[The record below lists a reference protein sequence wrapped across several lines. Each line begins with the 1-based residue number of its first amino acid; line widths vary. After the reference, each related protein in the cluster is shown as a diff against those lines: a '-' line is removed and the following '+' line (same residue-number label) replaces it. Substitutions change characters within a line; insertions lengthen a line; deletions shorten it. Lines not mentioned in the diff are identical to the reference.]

1 MRRRIFVFL
10 IALVLVALAATAFV
24 ACDPKGQTGTG
35 GLLGEEQETFTEVV
49 TPDHLAVFNPTTQAA
64 QAFPADFSVSDIT
77 YQVVY
82 NVETKSDLTGK
93 TVSAAKRYGERL
105 TATADMLSAE
115 SLENLNHPG
124 THTVTLTL
132 VVDGVSVS
140 GQTKVY
146 LKDSAI
152 PTHQVTVNY
161 KAAGGEDKAVIKDIK
176 EDSVLPYGASFLR
189 KFGISSSY
197 VDADGVTQYLAYFD
211 IAGQDANFAP
221 DDLTALTVT
230 SPVTLTAFYSPEKKP
245 SYTVTYVTAAPKD
258 IMWSDGNAPADET
271 SASVVQ
277 GGTVSE
283 IRNNPEFRSDNYTL
297 VGWVKEDGTAFNFAS
312 DRVYS
317 DTVITAKWQ
326 KRTFK
331 ASVSLSGGSF
341 DAGYAASDLQSL
353 SAVKTESVFDASGK
367 LTGVTFTGIEYGRA
381 LSEFYANILLDKEGT
396 DVLTVPLTVL
406 FDASLSP
413 LVRSGYELDGIYN
426 GENAYDVNAKVT
438 RALSLIAHWT
448 PDTSSIDEDYF
459 ENTFEFEKLI
469 DGTYAITRVKD
480 ARAALVYVP
489 AEYKGLPVT
498 RIEANAAK
506 DNSSVTTLDLTA
518 ATNLTYIGANAFG
531 GCVSL
536 SEIRSEDAATSKLSR
551 IEAGAFDGINYDLMN
566 NGHLIVGNVLVQ
578 AATDGSATLDLSKAG
593 FKYIAGGAF
602 NDTRLAKVILPDD
615 LRGIA
620 DGAFAAANPTGEIAI
635 VAHTSSMEYLG
646 SDIGLASFSDGIEDN
661 MLAIG
666 NALYRYTGD
675 AESVELVNDG
685 QSVTVIAGGAF
696 ADSPSVTELVK
707 TTEGKDI
714 VYIGEDAFHDNFVA
728 AHTDEN
734 GLFVYDGI
742 LVKYYGSAKQ
752 VTLTDEVRVINT
764 GAFKNAGLSNLIIP
778 SGSALEHIK
787 TGAFRNAGGL
797 NITVRAKESAADI
810 GFSAEVSAF
819 TNWNG
824 AIYVEYR
831 PDRNTSGTPGMSTQ
845 ALYDSLVND
854 SAMWQWLEEEDK
866 LFAVEVVSVSLSTA
880 KVPTVFVTGV
890 DDEGVKV
897 DFYTSAL
904 NWGSNGPDTVFKKE
918 STYSIY
924 DAVTARRNDGLTDI
938 EDFVIE
944 QSALNAQFDALLSK
958 SSTEIAP
965 DSAKTGVIAFT
976 AKDSTIPADL
986 IPDSAPAGTLAVSVY
1001 PGIASIGIL
1010 NEEGKPT
1017 ESVLLFTSYSD
1028 NIVDNFVLK
1037 DFTAVVTYTNGAE
1050 TRHVFSKSGTSITMA
1065 GYDKEADGG
1074 TLVFSYTYA
1083 YPSSG
1088 LTSTGTAELKYTM
1101 QEPIPTSLTLAD
1113 DVAVDDKGFH
1123 VALGAQVGGLN
1134 SQLRFTV
1141 VYDDGLT
1148 FDTVVPGELLSIT
1161 ELSTDRYGEG
1171 VATVTYEGDF
1181 AVEDARTIELRYFV
1195 DASPQSYF
1203 DFVFVDKNGAIVKN
1217 GDGPY
1222 YATDTEAFV
1231 LPAGYENYTVAVY
1244 WLGAETSAKRL
1255 AIPETIVAGGQTFA
1269 VTHIVNGAFGAA
1281 AGGNNITYIYIPSSV
1296 VSIGEKSFAG
1306 ATSLRELDLRDA
1318 SGLKVIGKEA
1328 FKNTT
1333 SLSSVDLSKTKV
1345 TVIGE
1350 SAFQGSGLTEITL
1363 GDVKKIEGRA
1373 FNGAAALVTI
1383 DLSGVTDIGAHAF
1396 QDCAA
1401 LLKIDLTDLRT
1412 LGDNAFEG
1420 CTALSEI
1427 ITPASSADFYG
1438 GEGGVL
1444 VAYDKVVAVSD
1455 ILDEIAIPEGATAIA
1470 SYAFMG
1476 KEKVAKLTIPASV
1489 TTIESGA
1496 FAELT
1501 SLTAVTVDEAN
1512 TVYSSTSG
1520 VLYNKAG
1527 TELLLVPVKYEGALN
1542 ILDGVTKLTVAMFDG
1557 RADITELT
1565 VPASVTSVQK
1575 GVFGSLAAL
1584 KTLTVPTVGATG
1596 AFCTWFGVDAD
1607 AVPGTLT
1614 SVTVTGAVEEIDF
1627 VQFRADIE
1635 VTLNRLTYK
1644 DGVLVSVPEGI
1655 AEVVVISGATG
1666 MAADAFAK
1674 PEIIIGI
1681 IVPASV
1687 TAVSEGVLSSLTALE
1702 SLTVPTVGATGE
1714 FCTWFGADAAA
1725 VPGTLTSVTV
1735 TGTVTKINFA
1745 QFGTE
1750 LEVTLNRLTY
1760 KDGVLVSVPEGV
1772 GAVVVIPGATGI
1784 AAYAFKAPA
1793 GVKSV
1798 DIPVS
1803 VTDIADGAFAGMTAL
1818 TAITVSV
1825 NNTVYSSVGGVLY
1838 NKAGTELIFVPAM
1851 ATAVNIPA
1859 TVNTIGE
1866 GAFSAT
1872 AALTTITVD
1881 AANTVYSSVDGVLYD
1896 KAGTT
1901 LIFVP
1906 ARATSVDISA
1916 TVTTIA
1922 DGAFSNAVALAAVN
1936 VDEEN
1941 TVYSSVD
1948 GVLYNKDG
1956 TTLLLVPVKY
1966 EDALIIAKGVT
1977 AIAAGALG
1985 SDAVTVYSMSTV
1997 WGIVTAEDGTVT
2009 VAYYSEN
2016 DPYADGDPGEGE
2028 YYWRWVG
2035 DEPVIWEK

>member
-49 TPDHLAVFNPTTQAA
+49 TPVRLVVLNPTNQMA

-82 NVETKSDLTGK
+82 KVETKSDLTGK
-93 TVSAAKRYGERL
+93 TVSEAERHGELL
-105 TATADMLSAE
+105 TATADMLSAAD
-115 SLENLNHPG
+115 LENLNHPG
-124 THTVTLTL
+124 KHTVTLTL

-140 GQTKVY
+140 GKTEVV
-146 LKDSAI
+146 LKGSAI
-152 PTHQVTVNY
+152 PTHPVTVNY
-161 KAAGGEDKAVIKDIK
+161 KVAGGEDKTVIKDIK

-197 VDADGVTQYLAYFD
+197 VDADGDTQYLAYFD

-230 SPVTLTAFYSPEKKP
+230 SPVTLTADYSPDKKP
-245 SYTVTYVTAAPKD
+245 SYTVTYVIAAPED
-258 IMWSDGNAPADET
+258 IIWSDGNLGADEEY
-271 SASVVQ
+271 SAFVVQ

-283 IRNNPEFRSDNYTL
+283 IRNNSVFRSDNYTL

-341 DAGYAASDLQSL
+341 DAGYAASDLQGL

-381 LSEFYANILLDKEGT
+381 LSEFYASILLDKDGT
-396 DVLTVPLTVL
+396 AVLTVPLTVL

-426 GENAYDVNAKVT
+426 GENAYTVGAAVT

-518 ATNLTYIGANAFG
+518 ASNLTYIGANAFG

-536 SEIRSEDAATSKLSR
+536 SEIRSEGATKLSR
-551 IEAGAFDGINYDLMN
+551 IEAGAFDGINYDLMK
-566 NGHLIVGNVLVQ
+566 NGHLIVGKVLVL
-578 AATDGSATLDLSKAG
+578 AKTSGGEADLKDEQ
-593 FKYIAGGAF
+593 FEYIAGGAF
-602 NDTRLAKVILPDD
+602 SDTNLTKLVLPDG
-615 LRGIA
+615 LKGIA

-635 VAHTSSMEYLG
+635 VAHTTSMEYLG
-646 SDIGLASFSDGIEDN
+646 SDIGLASFSDGSEDN

-685 QSVTVIAGGAF
+685 QPVTVIAGGAF
-696 ADSPSVTELVK
+696 ADSPSVTKLVK
-707 TTEGKDI
+707 DNDAPDI
-714 VYIGEDAFHDNFVA
+714 VYIGEDAFHENFVA

-810 GFSAEVSAF
+810 GFAAEVSAF

-824 AIYVEYR
+824 AVYVEYR

-845 ALYDSLVND
+845 ALYNSLVND
-854 SAMWQWLEEEDK
+854 SAMWQWLEEENK
-866 LFAVEVVSVSLSTA
+866 MFAVEVVSVSLSAA
-880 KVPTVFVTGV
+880 KVPTVFVTGS
-890 DDEGVKV
+890 DGKV
-897 DFYTSAL
+897 DFYNSAL
-904 NWGSNGPDTVFKKE
+904 GWGSNTPDTVFDRE
-918 STYSIY
+918 NTYSIY
-924 DAVTARRNDGLTDI
+924 DAVSARRNDGLTDT

-944 QSALNAQFDALLSK
+944 KSVLDDKFNTLLDEPA
-958 SSTEIAP
+958 TEIAP

-986 IPDSAPAGTLAVSVY
+986 IPASAPKGTLAVSVY
-1001 PGIASIGIL
+1001 PGIASIDIQ
-1010 NEEGKPT
+1010 NADEESTKNVT
-1017 ESVLLFTSYSD
+1017 LYTSYSD

-1037 DFTAVVTYTNGAE
+1037 DFTAVVTYTNGAV
-1050 TRHVFSKSGTSITMA
+1050 TKHVFSKSGTSITME
-1065 GYDKEADGG
+1065 GYDQQPGSG

-1088 LTSTGTAELKYTM
+1088 LTSTGTADLAYTM
-1101 QEPIPTSLTLAD
+1101 QEPKPTELKLAD
-1113 DVAVDDKGFH
+1113 DVAIDDEERFH

-1141 VYDDGLT
+1141 GYNDGLT
-1148 FDTVVPGELLSIT
+1148 SETVVPGELLSIT

-1171 VATVTYEGDF
+1171 VAKVTYKGDF
-1181 AVEDARTIELRYFV
+1181 AEDAERTIALRYFV

-1222 YATDTEAFV
+1222 YATDTDAFV
-1231 LPAGYENYTVAVY
+1231 LPEGYENYTVAVY
-1244 WLGAETSAKRL
+1244 WLREDTSAKRL

-1269 VTHIVNGAFGAA
+1269 VTHIVNGAFSAA
-1281 AGGNNITYIYIPSSV
+1281 AGGNNIIYIYIPSSV
-1296 VSIGEKSFAG
+1296 VSIGERSFVDAS
-1306 ATSLRELDLRDA
+1306 SLRELDLRDA
-1318 SGLKVIGKEA
+1318 RGLKFIGKEA
-1328 FKNTT
+1328 FKGTT
-1333 SLSSVDLSKTKV
+1333 SLSSVDLSNTAV

-1350 SAFQGSGLTEITL
+1350 SAFQGSGLTGITL
-1363 GDVKKIEGRA
+1363 GGVEKIEGSA
-1373 FNGAAALVTI
+1373 FNGAKKLVNI
-1383 DLSGVTDIGAHAF
+1383 DLSRVIDIGAYAF
-1396 QDCAA
+1396 EDCAA
-1401 LLKIDLTDLRT
+1401 LLKINLKKLRR

-1427 ITPASSADFYG
+1427 TPPVAGDFG
-1438 GEGGVL
+1438 GNGGVL
-1444 VAYDKVVAVSD
+1444 VAYGEVVAVSD
-1455 ILDEIAIPEGATAIA
+1455 TATDIVIPAGVTEIAD
-1470 SYAFMG
+1470 YAFEG
-1476 KEKVAKLTIPASV
+1476 KDQVVTLSVAADFMLDLVALAERFPLLKSITV
-1489 TTIESGA
+1489 ESGNPNYLSDA
-1496 FAELT
+1496 GA
-1501 SLTAVTVDEAN
+1501 
-1512 TVYSSTSG
+1512 
-1520 VLYNKAG
+1520 LYNAAG
-1527 TELLLVPVKYEGALN
+1527 TELLFIPVKYPGALVVRE
-1542 ILDGVTKLTVAMFDG
+1542 GVTALDSALFEGRTGINALT
-1557 RADITELT
+1557 
-1565 VPASVTSVQK
+1565 
-1575 GVFGSLAAL
+1575 
-1584 KTLTVPTVGATG
+1584 
-1596 AFCTWFGVDAD
+1596 
-1607 AVPGTLT
+1607 
-1614 SVTVTGAVEEIDF
+1614 
-1627 VQFRADIE
+1627 
-1635 VTLNRLTYK
+1635 
-1644 DGVLVSVPEGI
+1644 
-1655 AEVVVISGATG
+1655 
-1666 MAADAFAK
+1666 
-1674 PEIIIGI
+1674 
-1681 IVPASV
+1681 VPASV
-1687 TAVSEGVLSSLTALE
+1687 TAVSEGVLSPLTALV

-1735 TGTVTKINFA
+1735 TGAVEAVDFA
-1745 QFGTE
+1745 QFGADI
-1750 LEVTLNRLTY
+1750 EVTLNGLTY
-1760 KDGVLVSVPEGV
+1760 ENGVLVSVPEGT
-1772 GAVVVIPGATGI
+1772 GAVVVISGATGI
-1784 AAYAFKAPA
+1784 AADAFKAPA

-1798 DIPVS
+1798 DIPAS
-1803 VTDIADGAFAGMTAL
+1803 VTNIADGAFAGMTAL

-1825 NNTVYSSVGGVLY
+1825 NNTVYSS
-1838 NKAGTELIFVPAM
+1838 T
-1851 ATAVNIPA
+1851 
-1859 TVNTIGE
+1859 
-1866 GAFSAT
+1866 
-1872 AALTTITVD
+1872 
-1881 AANTVYSSVDGVLYD
+1881 DGVLYD
-1896 KAGTT
+1896 KAG
-1901 LIFVP
+1901 
-1906 ARATSVDISA
+1906 
-1916 TVTTIA
+1916 
-1922 DGAFSNAVALAAVN
+1922 N
-1936 VDEEN
+1936 
-1941 TVYSSVD
+1941 
-1948 GVLYNKDG
+1948 
-1956 TTLLLVPVKY
+1956 TLLLVPATKLSAPV
-1966 EDALIIAKGVT
+1966 IIADSVT
-1977 AIAAGALG
+1977 HIAAGALG
-1985 SDAVTVYSMSTV
+1985 SDAVTVYSKRSIAQ
-1997 WGIVTAEDGTVT
+1997 GIVTVEDGTV
-2009 VAYYSEN
+2009 VAYYSES
-2016 DPYADGDPGEGE
+2016 DPYADGAPPAGE
-2028 YYWRWVG
+2028 YVYWRYIDGV
-2035 DEPVIWEK
+2035 PVIWEKQT

>member
-49 TPDHLAVFNPTTQAA
+49 TPVRLRVLNPTNQMA

-82 NVETKSDLTGK
+82 KVETKSDLTGK
-93 TVSAAKRYGERL
+93 TVSEAERYGERL

-124 THTVTLTL
+124 KHTVTLTL

-140 GQTKVY
+140 GMTEVY
-146 LKDSAI
+146 LKESAI
-152 PTHQVTVNY
+152 PTHSVTVNY

-230 SPVTLTAFYSPEKKP
+230 SPVTLTAAYSPKKKP
-245 SYTVTYVTAAPKD
+245 SYTVTYVIAAPAD
-258 IMWSDGNAPADET
+258 IIWSDGGPAYEED

-283 IRNNPEFRSDNYTL
+283 IRNNPEFRSANYTL

-312 DRVYS
+312 DRIYS

-341 DAGYAASDLQSL
+341 DADYAASDLQGL
-353 SAVKTESVFDASGK
+353 SEVKTESVFDPSGK
-367 LTGVTFTGIEYGRA
+367 LTGVTFIGIEYGRA
-381 LSEFYANILLDKEGT
+381 LSDFYASILLDKEGT

-406 FDASLSP
+406 FDAARSP

-426 GENAYDVNAKVT
+426 GENAYTVGAEVT

-518 ATNLTYIGANAFG
+518 ASNLTYIGANAFG

-536 SEIRSEDAATSKLSR
+536 SDIRSDAATSKLSR
-551 IEAGAFDGINYDLMN
+551 IEAGAFDGINYDLMK
-566 NGHLIVGNVLVQ
+566 NGHLIVGKVLVL
-578 AATDGSATLDLSKAG
+578 AKTNGGVVDLSG
-593 FKYIAGGAF
+593 EPFEYIAGGAF
-602 NDTRLAKVILPDD
+602 SDTNLTRLVLPDG
-615 LRGIA
+615 LKGIA
-620 DGAFAAANPTGEIAI
+620 DGAFAAASPTGEIAI
-635 VAHTSSMEYLG
+635 VAHTTSMEYLG
-646 SDIGLASFSDGIEDN
+646 SDIGLASFSDSREDN

-666 NALYRYTGD
+666 NALYRYTGA
-675 AESVELVNDG
+675 AESVTLVNNGLDI
-685 QSVTVIAGGAF
+685 TVIAGGAF

-797 NITVRAKESAADI
+797 NITVRAKESATDI
-810 GFSAEVSAF
+810 DFDAEVSAF

-866 LFAVEVVSVSLSTA
+866 MFAVEVASVSLSTA
-880 KVPTVFVTGV
+880 KVPTVFVTGA
-890 DDEGVKV
+890 DGKV
-897 DFYTSAL
+897 DFYASAL
-904 NWGSNGPDTVFKKE
+904 GWGNNSRDTVFKE
-918 STYSIY
+918 GDTYSIY
-924 DAVTARRNDGLTDI
+924 DAVTARRNDGLTDT
-938 EDFVIE
+938 EDFVIK
-944 QSALNAQFDALLSK
+944 QSDLNAQFETLLGEPA
-958 SSTEIAP
+958 TETAP
-965 DSAKTGVIAFT
+965 DSAKTGIIAFT

-986 IPDSAPAGTLAVSVY
+986 IPASAPAGALAVSVY
-1001 PGIASIGIL
+1001 PGIASIDIL
-1010 NEEGKPT
+1010 NAKGVST
-1017 ESVLLFTSYSD
+1017 ENVTLYTSYSD

-1065 GYDKEADGG
+1065 GYDKGSAGG

-1088 LTSTGTAELKYTM
+1088 LTSTGTAKLEYTM
-1101 QEPIPTSLTLAD
+1101 QKPTPTELRLAD
-1113 DVAVDDKGFH
+1113 DVAVDDEGRFH

-1141 VYDDGLT
+1141 GYNDGLT
-1148 FDTVVPGELLSIT
+1148 SKTVVPGELLSIT
-1161 ELSTDRYGEG
+1161 GLDTARYGEG
-1171 VATVTYEGDF
+1171 VAKVTYKGDF
-1181 AVEDARTIELRYFV
+1181 EGEDATIELRYFV

-1203 DFVFVDKNGAIVKN
+1203 DFVFVDKGGNIVKN

-1222 YATDTEAFV
+1222 YATDTDAFV
-1231 LPAGYENYTVAVY
+1231 LPEGYENYTVAVY
-1244 WLGAETSAKRL
+1244 WLREDTSAKRL

-1269 VTHIVNGAFGAA
+1269 VTHIVNAAFSAD

-1296 VSIGEKSFAG
+1296 VSIGERSFAD
-1306 ATSLRELDLRDA
+1306 ASSLRELDLRNA

-1333 SLSSVDLSKTKV
+1333 SLSSVDLTNAAV

-1350 SAFQGSGLTEITL
+1350 SAFQGSGLDNVTL
-1363 GDVKKIEGRA
+1363 GGGVKKIEGSA
-1373 FNGAAALVTI
+1373 FKGAAALVTI
-1383 DLSGVTDIGAHAF
+1383 DLSGVTDIGAYAF
-1396 QDCAA
+1396 EDCAK
-1401 LLKIDLTDLRT
+1401 LLKIDLTSLRT
-1412 LGDNAFEG
+1412 LGGNAFEG

-1427 ITPASSADFYG
+1427 VTPDTGDFYG
-1438 GEGGVL
+1438 GDGGVL
-1444 VAYDKVVAVSD
+1444 VAYSEVVAVSD
-1455 ILDEIAIPEGATAIA
+1455 TATDIVIPAGVTAIA
-1470 SYAFMG
+1470 DYAFEG
-1476 KEKVAKLTIPASV
+1476 KDQVVTLSVAADFTLDLVALAERFPLLETITV
-1489 TTIESGA
+1489 ESGNPNY
-1496 FAELT
+1496 L
-1501 SLTAVTVDEAN
+1501 SN
-1512 TVYSSTSG
+1512 TG
-1520 VLYNKAG
+1520 ALYNAAG
-1527 TELLLVPVKYEGALN
+1527 TELLFVPVKYHGALVV
-1542 ILDGVTKLTVAMFDG
+1542 LEGVTALDSALFEG
-1557 RADITELT
+1557 RTGINALT
-1565 VPASVTSVQK
+1565 VPASVTAVSE
-1575 GVFGSLAAL
+1575 GVLSPLTAL
-1584 KTLTVPTVGATG
+1584 VSLTVPTVGATG

-1614 SVTVTGAVEEIDF
+1614 SVTVTGTVEAVDF
-1627 VQFRADIE
+1627 AEFRADIE
-1635 VTLNRLTYK
+1635 VTLNGLAYRG
-1644 DGVLVSVPEGI
+1644 GVLVSVPEGI
-1655 AEVVVISGATG
+1655 AEVIVISGATG
-1666 MAADAFAK
+1666 
-1674 PEIIIGI
+1674 
-1681 IVPASV
+1681 
-1687 TAVSEGVLSSLTALE
+1687 
-1702 SLTVPTVGATGE
+1702 
-1714 FCTWFGADAAA
+1714 
-1725 VPGTLTSVTV
+1725 
-1735 TGTVTKINFA
+1735 
-1745 QFGTE
+1745 
-1750 LEVTLNRLTY
+1750 
-1760 KDGVLVSVPEGV
+1760 
-1772 GAVVVIPGATGI
+1772 I
-1784 AAYAFKAPA
+1784 AAGAFEAPA

-1798 DIPVS
+1798 DIPAS

-1818 TAITVSV
+1818 TAITVA
-1825 NNTVYSSVGGVLY
+1825 
-1838 NKAGTELIFVPAM
+1838 AG
-1851 ATAVNIPA
+1851 N
-1859 TVNTIGE
+1859 
-1866 GAFSAT
+1866 GA
-1872 AALTTITVD
+1872 
-1881 AANTVYSSVDGVLYD
+1881 YSSVDGVLYD
-1896 KAGTT
+1896 RFVTE

-1906 ARATSVDISA
+1906 ATKLSA
-1916 TVTTIA
+1916 PVIPT
-1922 DGAFSNAVALAAVN
+1922 
-1936 VDEEN
+1936 
-1941 TVYSSVD
+1941 
-1948 GVLYNKDG
+1948 GVKR
-1956 TTLLLVPVKY
+1956 
-1966 EDALIIAKGVT
+1966 
-1977 AIAAGALG
+1977 IAAGALG
-1985 SDAVTVYSMSTV
+1985 NKDVTVYSMSTV
-1997 WGIVTAEDGTVT
+1997 WGIVTAEDSTVT

-2016 DPYADGDPGEGE
+2016 DPYAGGAAPAGV
-2028 YYWRWVG
+2028 YWRYIDGV
-2035 DEPVIWEK
+2035 PKIWEK

>member
-49 TPDHLAVFNPTTQAA
+49 TPVRLRVLNPTNQMV
-64 QAFPADFSVSDIT
+64 QAFPADFSVADIT

-82 NVETKSDLTGK
+82 KVETKSDLTGK
-93 TVSAAKRYGERL
+93 TVSEAERYGEL
-105 TATADMLSAE
+105 FTATADMLSAE

-124 THTVTLTL
+124 KHTVTLTL

-140 GQTKVY
+140 GETEVV

-152 PTHQVTVNY
+152 PTHLVTVNY
-161 KAAGGEDKAVIKDIK
+161 KAAGGVDKAVAKNIK

-230 SPVTLTAFYSPEKKP
+230 SPVTLTADYSPEKKP
-245 SYTVTYVTAAPKD
+245 SYTVTYVTAAPED
-258 IMWSDGNAPADET
+258 IIWSDGNLGADEEY

-283 IRNNPEFRSDNYTL
+283 IRNNSVFRSDNYTL

-353 SAVKTESVFDASGK
+353 SEVKTESVFDASGK

-381 LSEFYANILLDKEGT
+381 LSEFYASILLDKDGT
-396 DVLTVPLTVL
+396 AVLTVPLTVL

-413 LVRSGYELDGIYN
+413 IVRSGYELDGIYN
-426 GENAYDVNAKVT
+426 GENAYDVSAAVT

-518 ATNLTYIGANAFG
+518 ASNLTYIGANAFG

-536 SEIRSEDAATSKLSR
+536 SDIMSDAATSKLSR
-551 IEAGAFDGINYDLMN
+551 IEAGAFDGINYDLMKK
-566 NGHLIVGNVLVQ
+566 HLIVGKVLVL
-578 AATDGSATLDLSKAG
+578 AKTSGGVVDLSG
-593 FKYIAGGAF
+593 EQFEYIAGGAF
-602 NDTRLAKVILPDD
+602 SDTNLTKLVLPDD

-620 DGAFAAANPTGEIAI
+620 DGAFAAANPTGEIEI
-635 VAHTSSMEYLG
+635 VAHTTLMEYLG
-646 SDIGLASFSDGIEDN
+646 SDIGLASFSDGFEDN

-666 NALYRYTGD
+666 NALYRYTGND
-675 AESVELVNDG
+675 ASVT
-685 QSVTVIAGGAF
+685 SVTLENNGLDITVIAGGAF

-707 TTEGKDI
+707 TNADKDI
-714 VYIGEDAFHDNFVA
+714 VYIGEDAFHENFVA

-810 GFSAEVSAF
+810 GFAAEVSAF

-845 ALYDSLVND
+845 ALYDSLVKD

-866 LFAVEVVSVSLSTA
+866 MFAVEVASVSLSAA
-880 KVPTVFVTGV
+880 KVPTVFVTGA
-890 DDEGVKV
+890 DGKV
-897 DFYTSAL
+897 DFYNSAL
-904 NWGSNGPDTVFKKE
+904 GWGNNSRDTVFKE
-918 STYSIY
+918 GDTYSIY
-924 DAVTARRNDGLTDI
+924 DAVTARRNDGLTDT
-938 EDFVIE
+938 EDFVIK
-944 QSALNAQFDALLSK
+944 QSDLNAQFDDLLGEPA
-958 SSTEIAP
+958 TEIAP
-965 DSAKTGVIAFT
+965 DSAKSGIIAFT
-976 AKDSTIPADL
+976 AEHSTIPADL

-1001 PGIASIGIL
+1001 PGIKSIDIL
-1010 NEEGKPT
+1010 NAKGDST
-1017 ESVLLFTSYSD
+1017 EKVTLYTTYSD

-1050 TRHVFSKSGTSITMA
+1050 TKHVFSKSGTSITME
-1065 GYDKEADGG
+1065 GYDKQPGSG
-1074 TLVFSYTYA
+1074 TLTFSYTYA

-1088 LTSTGTAELKYTM
+1088 LTSTGTAKLAYTM
-1101 QEPIPTSLTLAD
+1101 QKPTPTVLRLAD

-1141 VYDDGLT
+1141 DYDDGLT
-1148 FDTVVPGELLSIT
+1148 SETVVPGELLSIT
-1161 ELSTDRYGEG
+1161 GLDTARYGEG
-1171 VATVTYEGDF
+1171 VATVTYNGEFEG
-1181 AVEDARTIELRYFV
+1181 EARTIELRYFV

-1203 DFVFVDKNGAIVKN
+1203 DFVFVDKGGNIVKN
-1217 GDGPY
+1217 GEDPY
-1222 YATDTEAFV
+1222 YATDTDAFV
-1231 LPAGYENYTVAVY
+1231 LPEGYENYTVAVY
-1244 WLGAETSAKRL
+1244 WLREDTSAKRL

-1269 VTHIVNGAFGAA
+1269 VTHIVNAAFSAA
-1281 AGGNNITYIYIPSSV
+1281 AGGNNIIYIYIPSSV
-1296 VSIGEKSFAG
+1296 VSIGERSFAD
-1306 ATSLRELDLRDA
+1306 ASSLRKLDLRHA

-1333 SLSSVDLSKTKV
+1333 SLSSVNLTNTAV

-1350 SAFQGSGLTEITL
+1350 SAFQGSGLDNVTL
-1363 GDVKKIEGRA
+1363 GGGVKKIEGSA
-1373 FNGAAALVTI
+1373 FNSAAALVTI
-1383 DLSGVTDIGAHAF
+1383 DLSGVTDIGAYAF
-1396 QDCAA
+1396 EDCAK
-1401 LLKIDLTDLRT
+1401 LLKIDLTSLRT

-1427 ITPASSADFYG
+1427 VTPVAGDFYG
-1438 GEGGVL
+1438 GNGGVL
-1444 VAYDKVVAVSD
+1444 VAYSEVVAVSD
-1455 ILDEIAIPEGATAIA
+1455 TATDIVIPAGVTAIA
-1470 SYAFMG
+1470 DYAFEG
-1476 KEKVAKLTIPASV
+1476 KDEVVTLSVAADFTLDLVALAERFPLLESIIV
-1489 TTIESGA
+1489 ESGNSNYLSDA
-1496 FAELT
+1496 GA
-1501 SLTAVTVDEAN
+1501 
-1512 TVYSSTSG
+1512 
-1520 VLYNKAG
+1520 LYNAAG
-1527 TELLLVPVKYEGALN
+1527 TELLFIPVKYPGALVVRE
-1542 ILDGVTKLTVAMFDG
+1542 GVTALDAALFEG
-1557 RADITELT
+1557 RTGITALT
-1565 VPASVTSVQK
+1565 VPASVTV
-1575 GVFGSLAAL
+1575 
-1584 KTLTVPTVGATG
+1584 
-1596 AFCTWFGVDAD
+1596 
-1607 AVPGTLT
+1607 
-1614 SVTVTGAVEEIDF
+1614 
-1627 VQFRADIE
+1627 
-1635 VTLNRLTYK
+1635 
-1644 DGVLVSVPEGI
+1644 
-1655 AEVVVISGATG
+1655 
-1666 MAADAFAK
+1666 
-1674 PEIIIGI
+1674 
-1681 IVPASV
+1681 
-1687 TAVSEGVLSSLTALE
+1687 VSEGVLSPLTALV

-1714 FCTWFGADAAA
+1714 FCTWFGVDADA
-1725 VPGTLTSVTV
+1725 VPDTLTSVTV
-1735 TGTVTKINFA
+1735 TGAVEEIDFA
-1745 QFGTE
+1745 QFGADI
-1750 LEVTLNRLTY
+1750 EVTLNGLTY
-1760 KDGVLVSVPEGV
+1760 KNGVLVSVPEGV
-1772 GAVVVIPGATGI
+1772 GAVVVISGATGI
-1784 AAYAFKAPA
+1784 AADAFKAPA

-1798 DIPVS
+1798 DIPAS
-1803 VTDIADGAFAGMTAL
+1803 VTEIADGAFAGMTAL
-1818 TAITVSV
+1818 TAITV
-1825 NNTVYSSVGGVLY
+1825 
-1838 NKAGTELIFVPAM
+1838 
-1851 ATAVNIPA
+1851 
-1859 TVNTIGE
+1859 
-1866 GAFSAT
+1866 
-1872 AALTTITVD
+1872 AAEND
-1881 AANTVYSSVDGVLYD
+1881 AYSSVDGALY
-1896 KAGTT
+1896 A
-1901 LIFVP
+1901 
-1906 ARATSVDISA
+1906 
-1916 TVTTIA
+1916 
-1922 DGAFSNAVALAAVN
+1922 
-1936 VDEEN
+1936 
-1941 TVYSSVD
+1941 
-1948 GVLYNKDG
+1948 G
-1956 TTLLLVPVKY
+1956 TTLLLVPATKLSAPV
-1966 EDALIIAKGVT
+1966 IIADSVT
-1977 AIAAGALG
+1977 NIAAGALG
-1985 SDAVTVYSMSTV
+1985 SDAVTVYSRRSIAQ
-1997 WGIVTAEDGTVT
+1997 GRVTAEDTTVT
-2009 VAYYSEN
+2009 VAYYSAD
-2016 DPYADGDPGEGE
+2016 DPYADGEAPEGV
-2028 YYWRWVG
+2028 YWHEVEG
-2035 DEPVIWEK
+2035 KLEIWKKQPEVTE

>member
-1 MRRRIFVFL
+1 MRRRLFVFL

-49 TPDHLAVFNPTTQAA
+49 TPVRLVVHNPTNQMA

-82 NVETKSDLTGK
+82 KVETKSDLTGK
-93 TVSAAKRYGERL
+93 TVSEAERYGERL
-105 TATADMLSAE
+105 TATADMLSAAD
-115 SLENLNHPG
+115 LENLNHPG
-124 THTVTLTL
+124 KHTVTLTL

-140 GQTKVY
+140 GKTEVV
-146 LKDSAI
+146 LKGSAI
-152 PTHQVTVNY
+152 PTHPVTVNY
-161 KAAGGEDKAVIKDIK
+161 KVAGGEDKTVIKDIK

-230 SPVTLTAFYSPEKKP
+230 SPVTLTADYSPDKKP
-245 SYTVTYVTAAPKD
+245 SYTVTYVIAAPED
-258 IMWSDGNAPADET
+258 IIWSDGNLGADKEY

-283 IRNNPEFRSDNYTL
+283 IRNNFVFRSDNYTL

-317 DTVITAKWQ
+317 DTEITAKWQ

-341 DAGYAASDLQSL
+341 DADYAASDLQGL
-353 SAVKTESVFDASGK
+353 SEVKTESVFDASGK

-381 LSEFYANILLDKEGT
+381 LSEFYASILLDKEGT

-406 FDASLSP
+406 FDAARSP

-426 GENAYDVNAKVT
+426 GENAYTVDAEVT

-518 ATNLTYIGANAFG
+518 ASNLTYIGANAFG

-536 SEIRSEDAATSKLSR
+536 SEIKSDATTSKLSR
-551 IEAGAFDGINYDLMN
+551 IEAGAFDGINYDLMK
-566 NGHLIVGNVLVQ
+566 NGHLIVGKVLVL
-578 AATDGSATLDLSKAG
+578 AKTSGGEADLSG
-593 FKYIAGGAF
+593 EQFEYIAGGAF
-602 NDTRLAKVILPDD
+602 SDTNLTRLVLPDG
-615 LRGIA
+615 LKGIA
-620 DGAFAAANPTGEIAI
+620 DGAFAAANPTGEIEI
-635 VAHTSSMEYLG
+635 VAHTTSMEYLG
-646 SDIGLASFSDGIEDN
+646 SDIGLASFSDSSEDN

-666 NALYRYTGD
+666 NALYRYMGND
-675 AESVELVNDG
+675 ASVTLVNNGLDI
-685 QSVTVIAGGAF
+685 TVIAGGAF

-707 TTEGKDI
+707 TTADKDI
-714 VYIGEDAFHDNFVA
+714 VYIGEDAFHENFVA

-810 GFSAEVSAF
+810 GFAAEVSAF

-854 SAMWQWLEEEDK
+854 SAMWQWLEEENK
-866 LFAVEVVSVSLSTA
+866 LFAVEVVSVSLSAA
-880 KVPTVFVTGV
+880 KVPTVFVTDFVTDSDG
-890 DDEGVKV
+890 EESVKV

-904 NWGSNGPDTVFKKE
+904 GWGSNSPDTVFKSE
-918 STYSIY
+918 NTYSIY
-924 DAVTARRNDGLTDI
+924 DAVSARRNDGLTDT
-938 EDFVIE
+938 EDFVIDK
-944 QSALNAQFDALLSK
+944 SVLDAQFDALLGEPA
-958 SSTEIAP
+958 TEIAP
-965 DSAKTGVIAFT
+965 DSAKTGSIAFT

-986 IPDSAPAGTLAVSVY
+986 IPDSEPKGTLAVSVY
-1001 PGIASIGIL
+1001 PGIANIDIL
-1010 NEEGKPT
+1010 NEEGEEPT

-1037 DFTAVVTYTNGAE
+1037 DFTAVVTYTNGAV
-1050 TRHVFSKSGTSITMA
+1050 TRHVFSKSGTSITME
-1065 GYDKEADGG
+1065 GYDQQPGSG

-1088 LTSTGTAELKYTM
+1088 LTSTGTADLAYTM
-1101 QEPIPTSLTLAD
+1101 QEPKPTELKLAD
-1113 DVAVDDKGFH
+1113 DVAIDDEWRFH

-1141 VYDDGLT
+1141 GYNDGLT
-1148 FDTVVPGELLSIT
+1148 SETVVPGELLSIT
-1161 ELSTDRYGEG
+1161 DLSTDRYGEG
-1171 VATVTYEGDF
+1171 VAKVTYKGDF
-1181 AVEDARTIELRYFV
+1181 EGEDATIELKYELKYFV

-1203 DFVFVDKNGAIVKN
+1203 DFVFVDKGGNIVKN

-1222 YATDTEAFV
+1222 YATDTDAFV
-1231 LPAGYENYTVAVY
+1231 LPAGYENYNVAVY
-1244 WLGAETSAKRL
+1244 WLREDTSAKRL
-1255 AIPETIVAGGQTFA
+1255 AIPETIVAGGQTFN
-1269 VTHIVNGAFGAA
+1269 VTHIVNGAFSAA
-1281 AGGNNITYIYIPSSV
+1281 AGGNNIIYIYIPSSV
-1296 VSIGEKSFAG
+1296 VSIGASSFAG
-1306 ATSLRELDLRDA
+1306 ASSLRELDLRHA
-1318 SGLKVIGKEA
+1318 SGLEVIGKEA

-1333 SLSSVDLSKTKV
+1333 SLDSVDLSNTAV

-1350 SAFQGSGLTEITL
+1350 SAFQGSERLTNVTL
-1363 GDVKKIEGRA
+1363 GGVKKIEGRA
-1373 FNGAAALVTI
+1373 FNGAKALVNI
-1383 DLSGVTDIGAHAF
+1383 DLRGVTDIGAYAF
-1396 QDCAA
+1396 EDCAA
-1401 LLKIDLTDLRT
+1401 LSGINLTSLRT
-1412 LGDNAFEG
+1412 LGGNAFEG

-1427 ITPASSADFYG
+1427 VTPVAGDFYG
-1438 GEGGVL
+1438 GEVGVL
-1444 VAYDKVVAVSD
+1444 VAYGEVVAVSD
-1455 ILDEIAIPEGATAIA
+1455 TATDIVIPAGVTAIA
-1470 SYAFMG
+1470 DYAFDG
-1476 KEKVAKLTIPASV
+1476 KDQVVTLSVAADFTLDLVDLAERFPLLESITV
-1489 TTIESGA
+1489 ESGNSKYLSDTGA
-1496 FAELT
+1496 
-1501 SLTAVTVDEAN
+1501 
-1512 TVYSSTSG
+1512 
-1520 VLYNKAG
+1520 LYNAAG
-1527 TELLLVPVKYEGALN
+1527 TELLFIPVKYPGALVVRE
-1542 ILDGVTKLTVAMFDG
+1542 GVTALDSALFEGRTGITALT
-1557 RADITELT
+1557 
-1565 VPASVTSVQK
+1565 
-1575 GVFGSLAAL
+1575 
-1584 KTLTVPTVGATG
+1584 
-1596 AFCTWFGVDAD
+1596 
-1607 AVPGTLT
+1607 
-1614 SVTVTGAVEEIDF
+1614 
-1627 VQFRADIE
+1627 
-1635 VTLNRLTYK
+1635 
-1644 DGVLVSVPEGI
+1644 
-1655 AEVVVISGATG
+1655 
-1666 MAADAFAK
+1666 
-1674 PEIIIGI
+1674 
-1681 IVPASV
+1681 VPASV
-1687 TAVSEGVLSSLTALE
+1687 TAVSEGVLSPLTALV

-1735 TGTVTKINFA
+1735 TGAVESVDFA
-1745 QFGTE
+1745 QFGADI
-1750 LEVTLNRLTY
+1750 EVTLNGLTY
-1760 KDGVLVSVPEGV
+1760 KNGVLVSVPEGI
-1772 GAVVVIPGATGI
+1772 AEIVVISGSTGI
-1784 AAYAFKAPA
+1784 AADAFKAPA

-1798 DIPVS
+1798 DIPAS
-1803 VTDIADGAFAGMTAL
+1803 VTNIADGAFAGMTAL
-1818 TAITVSV
+1818 TAITVAAE
-1825 NNTVYSSVGGVLY
+1825 NGAYSS
-1838 NKAGTELIFVPAM
+1838 TD
-1851 ATAVNIPA
+1851 
-1859 TVNTIGE
+1859 
-1866 GAFSAT
+1866 
-1872 AALTTITVD
+1872 D
-1881 AANTVYSSVDGVLYD
+1881 ALYD

-1901 LIFVP
+1901 LLLVP
-1906 ARATSVDISA
+1906 ATKLSA
-1916 TVTTIA
+1916 PVIIA
-1922 DGAFSNAVALAAVN
+1922 DG
-1936 VDEEN
+1936 
-1941 TVYSSVD
+1941 
-1948 GVLYNKDG
+1948 
-1956 TTLLLVPVKY
+1956 
-1966 EDALIIAKGVT
+1966 VT
-1977 AIAAGALG
+1977 NIAAGALG
-1985 SDAVTVYSMSTV
+1985 SDAVTVYSRRSIAQGSVTV
-1997 WGIVTAEDGTVT
+1997 EDPTTVT
-2009 VAYYSEN
+2009 VAYYSAD
-2016 DPYADGDPGEGE
+2016 DPYADGEAPEGV
-2028 YYWRWVG
+2028 YWHEVEG
-2035 DEPVIWEK
+2035 KPVIWEKQPEVTE

>member
-49 TPDHLAVFNPTTQAA
+49 TPDHLAVRNPTNQMV

-82 NVETKSDLTGK
+82 KVETKSDLTGK
-93 TVSAAKRYGERL
+93 TVSEAERRGELL
-105 TATADMLSAE
+105 TATADMLSDDD
-115 SLENLNHPG
+115 LENLNHSG
-124 THTVTLTL
+124 KHIVTLTL

-140 GQTKVY
+140 GKTEVV
-146 LKDSAI
+146 LKESAI
-152 PTHQVTVNY
+152 PTHSVTVNY
-161 KAAGGEDKAVIKDIK
+161 KAAGGVDKMVAKNIK

-197 VDADGVTQYLAYFD
+197 VGADGVTRYLAYFD
-211 IAGQDANFAP
+211 IAGQDANFSP

-230 SPVTLTAFYSPEKKP
+230 SPVTLTAFYSHEKKP

-258 IMWSDGNAPADET
+258 IIWSDGNAPADET

-317 DTVITAKWQ
+317 DTVIRAKWQ

-341 DAGYAASDLQSL
+341 DADYAASDLQGL
-353 SAVKTESVFDASGK
+353 SEVKTESVFDVSGK

-381 LSEFYANILLDKEGT
+381 LSEFYASILLDKEGT
-396 DVLTVPLTVL
+396 AVLTVPLTVL
-406 FDASLSP
+406 FNASLSP
-413 LVRSGYELDGIYN
+413 IVRSGYELDGIYN
-426 GENAYDVNAKVT
+426 GENAYDVGAAVT

-506 DNSSVTTLDLTA
+506 DNSSVTTLDLTKA
-518 ATNLTYIGANAFG
+518 FNLTYIGANAFG

-536 SEIRSEDAATSKLSR
+536 SDIRSKAETSKLSR
-551 IEAGAFDGINYDLMN
+551 IEAGAFDGINYDLRK
-566 NGHLIVGNVLVQ
+566 NGHLIVGKVLVL
-578 AATDGSATLDLSKAG
+578 AKTNGGEANLKDEK
-593 FKYIAGGAF
+593 FEYIAGGAF
-602 NDTRLAKVILPDD
+602 SDTNLTRLVLPDG
-615 LRGIA
+615 LKGIA

-635 VAHTSSMEYLG
+635 VAHTTSMEYLG
-646 SDIGLASFSDGIEDN
+646 SDIGLASFSDGSEDN

-675 AESVELVNDG
+675 AESVELVNNG

-728 AHTDEN
+728 AHTDAN

-752 VTLTDEVRVINT
+752 VTLTNEVRVINT

-797 NITVRAKESAADI
+797 NITVRAKESAEDI
-810 GFSAEVSAF
+810 GFDAEVSAF

-854 SAMWQWLEEEDK
+854 SAMWQWLEEENK
-866 LFAVEVVSVSLSTA
+866 MFAVEVASVSLSTA
-880 KVPTVFVTGV
+880 KVPTVFVTGA
-890 DDEGVKV
+890 DGKV

-904 NWGSNGPDTVFKKE
+904 GWGNNSRDTVFKE
-918 STYSIY
+918 GDTYSIY
-924 DAVTARRNDGLTDI
+924 DAVTARRNDGLTDT
-938 EDFVIE
+938 EDFVIK
-944 QSALNAQFDALLSK
+944 QSDLNAQFETLLDEPA
-958 SSTEIAP
+958 TEIAP
-965 DSAKTGVIAFT
+965 DSAKTGIIAFT

-1001 PGIASIGIL
+1001 PGIASIDIL
-1010 NEEGKPT
+1010 NADGEST
-1017 ESVLLFTSYSD
+1017 EQVSLFTSYSD

-1065 GYDKEADGG
+1065 GYDKQPGSG

-1088 LTSTGTAELKYTM
+1088 LTSTGTADLAYTM
-1101 QEPIPTSLTLAD
+1101 QEPKPTELKLAD
-1113 DVAVDDKGFH
+1113 DVAIDDEGRFH

-1141 VYDDGLT
+1141 DYDDGLT
-1148 FDTVVPGELLSIT
+1148 SETVVPGELLSIT

-1171 VATVTYEGDF
+1171 VATVTYKGDF
-1181 AVEDARTIELRYFV
+1181 AVEDARTIELGYFV

-1203 DFVFVDKNGAIVKN
+1203 DFVFVDKDGDIVKN
-1217 GDGPY
+1217 GEDPY
-1222 YATDTEAFV
+1222 YATDTDAFV
-1231 LPAGYENYTVAVY
+1231 LPEGYENYTVAVY
-1244 WLGAETSAKRL
+1244 WLREDTSAKRL

-1269 VTHIVNGAFGAA
+1269 VTHIVNGAFSAA

-1296 VSIGEKSFAG
+1296 VSIGARSFVDAS
-1306 ATSLRELDLRDA
+1306 SLRELDLRHA

-1333 SLSSVDLSKTKV
+1333 SLSSVDLSNTAV

-1350 SAFQGSGLTEITL
+1350 SAFQGSGLNNVTL
-1363 GDVKKIEGRA
+1363 GGVKMIESSA
-1373 FNGAAALVTI
+1373 FNSAAALVDI
-1383 DLSGVTDIGAHAF
+1383 DLSGVTHIGWYAF
-1396 QDCAA
+1396 EDCAA
-1401 LLKIDLTDLRT
+1401 LLGIDLTSLRT
-1412 LGDNAFEG
+1412 LGGNAFEG

-1427 ITPASSADFYG
+1427 VTPVAGDFYG
-1438 GEGGVL
+1438 GNGGVL
-1444 VAYDKVVAVSD
+1444 VAYGEVVAVSD
-1455 ILDEIAIPEGATAIA
+1455 TATDIVIPAGVTAIA
-1470 SYAFMG
+1470 DYAFEG
-1476 KEKVAKLTIPASV
+1476 KDQVVTLSVAADFTLDLVALAKRFPLLESITV
-1489 TTIESGA
+1489 ESGNPNY
-1496 FAELT
+1496 L
-1501 SLTAVTVDEAN
+1501 SN
-1512 TVYSSTSG
+1512 TG
-1520 VLYNKAG
+1520 ALYNAAG
-1527 TELLLVPVKYEGALN
+1527 TELLFIPVKYSGALVV
-1542 ILDGVTKLTVAMFDG
+1542 LEGVTALDSALFEGRTGINALT
-1557 RADITELT
+1557 
-1565 VPASVTSVQK
+1565 
-1575 GVFGSLAAL
+1575 
-1584 KTLTVPTVGATG
+1584 
-1596 AFCTWFGVDAD
+1596 
-1607 AVPGTLT
+1607 
-1614 SVTVTGAVEEIDF
+1614 
-1627 VQFRADIE
+1627 
-1635 VTLNRLTYK
+1635 
-1644 DGVLVSVPEGI
+1644 
-1655 AEVVVISGATG
+1655 
-1666 MAADAFAK
+1666 
-1674 PEIIIGI
+1674 
-1681 IVPASV
+1681 VPASV
-1687 TAVSEGVLSSLTALE
+1687 TAVSEGVLSPLTALV

-1714 FCTWFGADAAA
+1714 FCTWFGADADA

-1735 TGTVTKINFA
+1735 TGAVAVIDFA
-1745 QFGTE
+1745 QFSTE
-1750 LEVTLNRLTY
+1750 LEVTLNGLTY
-1760 KDGVLVSVPEGV
+1760 KNGVLVSVPEGV
-1772 GAVVVIPGATGI
+1772 GAVVVVSGATGI
-1784 AAYAFKAPA
+1784 AADAFKAPA
-1793 GVKSV
+1793 GVRSV
-1798 DIPVS
+1798 DIPAS
-1803 VTDIADGAFAGMTAL
+1803 VTNFADGAFAGMTAL
-1818 TAITVSV
+1818 TAITVAAE
-1825 NNTVYSSVGGVLY
+1825 NGAYSS
-1838 NKAGTELIFVPAM
+1838 T
-1851 ATAVNIPA
+1851 
-1859 TVNTIGE
+1859 
-1866 GAFSAT
+1866 
-1872 AALTTITVD
+1872 
-1881 AANTVYSSVDGVLYD
+1881 DGVLYD
-1896 KAGTT
+1896 K
-1901 LIFVP
+1901 L
-1906 ARATSVDISA
+1906 
-1916 TVTTIA
+1916 
-1922 DGAFSNAVALAAVN
+1922 
-1936 VDEEN
+1936 
-1941 TVYSSVD
+1941 
-1948 GVLYNKDG
+1948 G
-1956 TTLLLVPVKY
+1956 TTLLLVPATKLSAPV
-1966 EDALIIAKGVT
+1966 IIAAVVT
-1977 AIAAGALG
+1977 NIAAGALG
-1985 SDAVTVYSMSTV
+1985 SDPVTVYSWSTEWNSV
-1997 WGIVTAEDGTVT
+1997 VAEDTTTVT
-2009 VAYYSEN
+2009 VAYYSAD
-2016 DPYADGDPGEGE
+2016 DPYADGEAPEGV
-2028 YYWRWVG
+2028 YWHEVEG
-2035 DEPVIWEK
+2035 KLEIWEKQPEVTE

>member
-49 TPDHLAVFNPTTQAA
+49 TPVRLRVLNPTNQMA

-82 NVETKSDLTGK
+82 KVETKSDLTGK
-93 TVSAAKRYGERL
+93 TVSEAERYGELL

-124 THTVTLTL
+124 KHTVTLTL

-140 GQTKVY
+140 GKTEVV

-152 PTHQVTVNY
+152 PTHRVTVNY

-211 IAGQDANFAP
+211 IAGQDANFSP

-230 SPVTLTAFYSPEKKP
+230 SPVTLTAVYSHEKKP
-245 SYTVTYVTAAPKD
+245 YYTVTYVIAAPED
-258 IMWSDGNAPADET
+258 ILWSDGGPAYEED
-271 SASVVQ
+271 SAFVVQ

-341 DAGYAASDLQSL
+341 DADYAASDLQGL

-381 LSEFYANILLDKEGT
+381 LSEFYASILLDKEGT

-406 FDASLSP
+406 FDAALSP

-426 GENAYDVNAKVT
+426 GENAYTVGAEVT
-438 RALSLIAHWT
+438 RALSLIAQWT

-518 ATNLTYIGANAFG
+518 ASNLTYIGANAFG

-536 SEIRSEDAATSKLSR
+536 SDIKSDPETSKLSR
-551 IEAGAFDGINYDLMN
+551 IEAGAFDGINYDLRK
-566 NGHLIVGNVLVQ
+566 NGHLIVGKVLVL
-578 AATDGSATLDLSKAG
+578 ANTNGGEVDLSSEK
-593 FKYIAGGAF
+593 FEYIAGGAF
-602 NDTRLAKVILPDD
+602 SDTNLTKLVLPDG

-635 VAHTSSMEYLG
+635 VAHTTSMEYLG
-646 SDIGLASFSDGIEDN
+646 SDIGLASFSDGSEDN

-666 NALYRYTGD
+666 NALYRYTGND
-675 AESVELVNDG
+675 ASVTLENNGLDI
-685 QSVTVIAGGAF
+685 TVIAGGAF
-696 ADSPSVTELVK
+696 ADSPSVTKLVK
-707 TTEGKDI
+707 TTAGKNI
-714 VYIGEDAFHDNFVA
+714 VYIGEDAFHENFVA

-778 SGSALEHIK
+778 SGSALKHVK

-797 NITVRAKESAADI
+797 NITVRAKNSAADI
-810 GFSAEVSAF
+810 GFAAEASAF

-824 AIYVEYR
+824 AVYVEYR

-866 LFAVEVVSVSLSTA
+866 MFAVEVASVSLSAA
-880 KVPTVFVTGV
+880 KVPTVFVTDADAETGKA
-890 DDEGVKV
+890 KV
-897 DFYTSAL
+897 DFYNSAL
-904 NWGSNGPDTVFKKE
+904 GWGNNSRDTVFGE
-918 STYSIY
+918 GDTYDTYSIY
-924 DAVTARRNDGLTDI
+924 DAVTARRNDGLTDT
-938 EDFVIE
+938 EDFVI
-944 QSALNAQFDALLSK
+944 LKNDLDKQFEKLLSEPA
-958 SSTEIAP
+958 TESAP

-986 IPDSAPAGTLAVSVY
+986 IPASAPKGTLAVSVY
-1001 PGIASIGIL
+1001 PGIESINIL
-1010 NEEGKPT
+1010 DEAGEPT
-1017 ESVLLFTSYSD
+1017 ESVRLYTSYSD

-1065 GYDKEADGG
+1065 GYDRGPGSG

-1088 LTSTGTAELKYTM
+1088 LTSTGTAKLAYTM
-1101 QEPIPTSLTLAD
+1101 QKPTPTVLRLAD
-1113 DVAVDDKGFH
+1113 DVAVDDEGRFH

-1141 VYDDGLT
+1141 GYTDGLT
-1148 FDTVVPGELLSIT
+1148 SETVVPGELLSIT

-1171 VATVTYEGDF
+1171 VATVTYKGDF
-1181 AVEDARTIELRYFV
+1181 AGEDRTIELKYFV

-1222 YATDTEAFV
+1222 YATDTDAFV
-1231 LPAGYENYTVAVY
+1231 LPEGYENYTVAVY
-1244 WLGAETSAKRL
+1244 WLREDTSAKRL

-1269 VTHIVNGAFGAA
+1269 VTHIVNGAFSAA

-1296 VSIGEKSFAG
+1296 VSIGERSFVDAS
-1306 ATSLRELDLRDA
+1306 SLRELDLRHA

-1333 SLSSVDLSKTKV
+1333 SLSSVNLSETAV

-1350 SAFQGSGLTEITL
+1350 SAFQGSGLNNVTL
-1363 GDVKKIEGRA
+1363 GGVKKIEGSA
-1373 FNGAAALVTI
+1373 FNGAKALVNI
-1383 DLSGVTDIGAHAF
+1383 DLSGVTDIGAYAF

-1401 LLKIDLTDLRT
+1401 LIGAYAFEDCAALFKIDLTSLRT
-1412 LGDNAFEG
+1412 LGENAFEG
-1420 CTALSEI
+1420 CTALSKI
-1427 ITPASSADFYG
+1427 VTPGTGDLYG
-1438 GEGGVL
+1438 GNGGVL
-1444 VAYDKVVAVSD
+1444 VAYGEVVAVSD
-1455 ILDEIAIPEGATAIA
+1455 TAKDIVIPAGVTEIAD
-1470 SYAFMG
+1470 YAFEG
-1476 KEKVAKLTIPASV
+1476 KDQVVTLSVAADFTLDLVALAERFPLLESITV
-1489 TTIESGA
+1489 ESGNSNYLSDA
-1496 FAELT
+1496 GA
-1501 SLTAVTVDEAN
+1501 
-1512 TVYSSTSG
+1512 
-1520 VLYNKAG
+1520 LYNAAG
-1527 TELLLVPVKYEGALN
+1527 TELLFIPVKYPGALVVRE
-1542 ILDGVTKLTVAMFDG
+1542 GVTALDSALFEGRTGINALT
-1557 RADITELT
+1557 
-1565 VPASVTSVQK
+1565 
-1575 GVFGSLAAL
+1575 
-1584 KTLTVPTVGATG
+1584 
-1596 AFCTWFGVDAD
+1596 
-1607 AVPGTLT
+1607 
-1614 SVTVTGAVEEIDF
+1614 
-1627 VQFRADIE
+1627 
-1635 VTLNRLTYK
+1635 
-1644 DGVLVSVPEGI
+1644 
-1655 AEVVVISGATG
+1655 
-1666 MAADAFAK
+1666 
-1674 PEIIIGI
+1674 
-1681 IVPASV
+1681 VPASV
-1687 TAVSEGVLSSLTALE
+1687 TAVSEGVLSPLTALV

-1714 FCTWFGADAAA
+1714 FCTWFGADATA

-1735 TGTVTKINFA
+1735 TGAVEAVDFA
-1745 QFGTE
+1745 QFGADI
-1750 LEVTLNRLTY
+1750 EVTLNGLTY
-1760 KDGVLVSVPEGV
+1760 KNGVLVSVPEGV
-1772 GAVVVIPGATGI
+1772 GAVVVVSGATGI
-1784 AAYAFKAPA
+1784 AAGAFKAPD

-1798 DIPVS
+1798 DIPAS

-1818 TAITVSV
+1818 TAITVA
-1825 NNTVYSSVGGVLY
+1825 
-1838 NKAGTELIFVPAM
+1838 AG
-1851 ATAVNIPA
+1851 N
-1859 TVNTIGE
+1859 GE
-1866 GAFSAT
+1866 
-1872 AALTTITVD
+1872 
-1881 AANTVYSSVDGVLYD
+1881 YSSVDGVLYD
-1896 KAGTT
+1896 KFVTE

-1906 ARATSVDISA
+1906 ATKLSA
-1916 TVTTIA
+1916 PVIPT
-1922 DGAFSNAVALAAVN
+1922 
-1936 VDEEN
+1936 
-1941 TVYSSVD
+1941 
-1948 GVLYNKDG
+1948 GVKR
-1956 TTLLLVPVKY
+1956 
-1966 EDALIIAKGVT
+1966 
-1977 AIAAGALG
+1977 IAAGALG
-1985 SDAVTVYSMSTV
+1985 NKDVTIYSMSTV
-1997 WGIVTAEDGTVT
+1997 WGSVTAEDGTVT

-2028 YYWRWVG
+2028 YYWRWVEG
-2035 DEPVIWEK
+2035 VPKIWEK

>member
-49 TPDHLAVFNPTTQAA
+49 TPDHLAVHNPTNQMA

-82 NVETKSDLTGK
+82 KVETKSDLTGK
-93 TVSAAKRYGERL
+93 TVSEAERYGERL

-124 THTVTLTL
+124 KHIVTLTL

-140 GQTKVY
+140 GKTEVV

-152 PTHQVTVNY
+152 PTHPVTVNY

-230 SPVTLTAFYSPEKKP
+230 SPVTLTAVYSPEKKP
-245 SYTVTYVTAAPKD
+245 SYTVTYVIEAPED
-258 IMWSDGNAPADET
+258 ITWSDGNDGADKEY

-283 IRNNPEFRSDNYTL
+283 IRNNSVFRSDNYTL

-312 DRVYS
+312 DRIYS

-341 DAGYAASDLQSL
+341 DADYAASDLQGL
-353 SAVKTESVFDASGK
+353 SEVKTESVFDASGK

-381 LSEFYANILLDKEGT
+381 LSEFYASILLDKEGT

-406 FDASLSP
+406 FDAALSP

-426 GENAYDVNAKVT
+426 GENAYTVDAVVT

-518 ATNLTYIGANAFG
+518 ASNLTYIGANAFG

-536 SEIRSEDAATSKLSR
+536 SDIRSDAETSKLSR
-551 IEAGAFDGINYDLMN
+551 IEAGAFDGINYDLMT
-566 NGHLIVGNVLVQ
+566 NGHLIVGKVLVL
-578 AATDGSATLDLSKAG
+578 AKTNGGEANLSSEP
-593 FKYIAGGAF
+593 FEYIAGGAF
-602 NDTRLAKVILPDD
+602 SDTNLTKLTLPDG
-615 LRGIA
+615 LKGIA

-635 VAHTSSMEYLG
+635 VAHTTSMEYLG
-646 SDIGLASFSDGIEDN
+646 SDIGLASFSDGVEDN

-666 NALYRYTGD
+666 NALYRYTGND
-675 AESVELVNDG
+675 ASVKLENNGLDI
-685 QSVTVIAGGAF
+685 TVIAGGAF
-696 ADSPSVTELVK
+696 ADSPSVTK
-707 TTEGKDI
+707 ANADKDI
-714 VYIGEDAFHDNFVA
+714 VYIGEDAFHENFVA
-728 AHTDEN
+728 AHTDAN

-778 SGSALEHIK
+778 SGSALEHVK

-810 GFSAEVSAF
+810 GFAAEVSAF

-824 AIYVEYR
+824 AVYVEYR

-845 ALYDSLVND
+845 ALYKSLVND
-854 SAMWQWLEEEDK
+854 SANSAMWQWLEEEDK
-866 LFAVEVVSVSLSTA
+866 LFAVEVVSVSLSAA
-880 KVPTVFVTGV
+880 KVPTVFVTDFVTDSDGERV
-890 DDEGVKV
+890 EV

-904 NWGSNGPDTVFKKE
+904 GWGSNSPDTVFKRE
-918 STYSIY
+918 NTYSIY
-924 DAVTARRNDGLTDI
+924 DAVSARRNDGLTDT

-944 QSALNAQFDALLSK
+944 QRVLDDQFVALLDESA
-958 SSTEIAP
+958 TAP
-965 DSAKTGVIAFT
+965 DSAKTGIITFT

-986 IPDSAPAGTLAVSVY
+986 IPASGLAGTLAVSVY
-1001 PGIASIGIL
+1001 PGIAKIDIL
-1010 NEEGKPT
+1010 NEAGEST
-1017 ESVLLFTSYSD
+1017 ENENVTLYTSYSG

-1050 TRHVFSKSGTSITMA
+1050 TRHVFSKSGTSITME
-1065 GYDKEADGG
+1065 GYDQQPGSG

-1088 LTSTGTAELKYTM
+1088 LTSTGTAELAYTM
-1101 QEPIPTSLTLAD
+1101 QEPAPTELSLAD
-1113 DVAVDDKGFH
+1113 DVAVDDEGRFH

-1141 VYDDGLT
+1141 DYTDGLT
-1148 FDTVVPGELLSIT
+1148 SDTVVPGELLSIT

-1171 VATVTYEGDF
+1171 VATVTYKGDF
-1181 AVEDARTIELRYFV
+1181 EGEDATIKLRYFV

-1203 DFVFVDKNGAIVKN
+1203 DFVFVDKNGTIVKN

-1222 YATDTEAFV
+1222 YATDTDAFV

-1244 WLGAETSAKRL
+1244 WLREDTSAKRL

-1296 VSIGEKSFAG
+1296 VSIGARSFVDAS
-1306 ATSLRELDLRDA
+1306 SLRELDLRHA

-1333 SLSSVDLSKTKV
+1333 SLSSVDLSETKV

-1350 SAFQGSGLTEITL
+1350 SAFQGSGLNEVTL
-1363 GDVKKIEGRA
+1363 GGVEKIEGSA
-1373 FNGAAALVTI
+1373 FNGAKALVNI
-1383 DLSGVTDIGAHAF
+1383 DLSRVIDIGWYAF
-1396 QDCAA
+1396 EDCAK
-1401 LLKIDLTDLRT
+1401 LLKIDLRSLRT
-1412 LGDNAFEG
+1412 LGGNAFEG

-1427 ITPASSADFYG
+1427 VTPDAGDFYG
-1438 GEGGVL
+1438 GQGGVL
-1444 VAYDKVVAVSD
+1444 VAYGEVVAVSD
-1455 ILDEIAIPEGATAIA
+1455 TATDIVIPAGVTDIAD
-1470 SYAFMG
+1470 YAFYG
-1476 KEKVAKLTIPASV
+1476 KDQDGKDQDGKDQVVTLSVAADFTLDLVDLAKRFPLLESITV
-1489 TTIESGA
+1489 ESGNPNYLSDA
-1496 FAELT
+1496 GA
-1501 SLTAVTVDEAN
+1501 
-1512 TVYSSTSG
+1512 
-1520 VLYNKAG
+1520 LYNAAG
-1527 TELLLVPVKYEGALN
+1527 TELLLVPVKYHGALVV
-1542 ILDGVTKLTVAMFDG
+1542 LEGVTALDAALFEG
-1557 RADITELT
+1557 RTGINALT
-1565 VPASVTSVQK
+1565 VPASVTAVSE
-1575 GVFGSLAAL
+1575 GVLSPLTEL
-1584 KTLTVPTVGATG
+1584 VSLTVPTVGVDATG
-1596 AFCTWFGVDAD
+1596 EFCTWFGKDAA

-1614 SVTVTGAVEEIDF
+1614 SVTVTGAVEAVDF
-1627 VQFRADIE
+1627 AQFGADIE
-1635 VTLNRLTYK
+1635 VTLNGLTYK
-1644 DGVLVSVPEGI
+1644 G
-1655 AEVVVISGATG
+1655 
-1666 MAADAFAK
+1666 
-1674 PEIIIGI
+1674 
-1681 IVPASV
+1681 
-1687 TAVSEGVLSSLTALE
+1687 
-1702 SLTVPTVGATGE
+1702 
-1714 FCTWFGADAAA
+1714 
-1725 VPGTLTSVTV
+1725 
-1735 TGTVTKINFA
+1735 
-1745 QFGTE
+1745 
-1750 LEVTLNRLTY
+1750 
-1760 KDGVLVSVPEGV
+1760 GVLVSVPEGV
-1772 GAVVVIPGATGI
+1772 GAVVVISGAKGI
-1784 AAYAFKAPA
+1784 AAGAFKAPA

-1798 DIPVS
+1798 DIPAS
-1803 VTDIADGAFAGMTAL
+1803 VADIADGAFDGMTAL
-1818 TAITVSV
+1818 TAVTVDEA
-1825 NNTVYSSVGGVLY
+1825 NTDYSSTSGVLY
-1838 NKAGTELIFVPAM
+1838 NKAGT
-1851 ATAVNIPA
+1851 
-1859 TVNTIGE
+1859 
-1866 GAFSAT
+1866 
-1872 AALTTITVD
+1872 
-1881 AANTVYSSVDGVLYD
+1881 
-1896 KAGTT
+1896 
-1901 LIFVP
+1901 
-1906 ARATSVDISA
+1906 
-1916 TVTTIA
+1916 
-1922 DGAFSNAVALAAVN
+1922 
-1936 VDEEN
+1936 
-1941 TVYSSVD
+1941 
-1948 GVLYNKDG
+1948 
-1956 TTLLLVPVKY
+1956 TLLLVPATKLSAPV
-1966 EDALIIAKGVT
+1966 IIAEGVT
-1977 AIAAGALG
+1977 HIAAGALG
-1985 SDAVTVYSMSTV
+1985 SDAVTVYSRRSIDQGVTV
-1997 WGIVTAEDGTVT
+1997 EDGTV
-2009 VAYYSEN
+2009 VAYYSAS
-2016 DPYADGDPGEGE
+2016 DPYAGGAAPEGV
-2028 YYWRWVG
+2028 YWREVEG
-2035 DEPVIWEK
+2035 KPVIWEK

>member
-49 TPDHLAVFNPTTQAA
+49 TPVRLRVLNPTNQMA

-82 NVETKSDLTGK
+82 KVETKSDLTGK
-93 TVSAAKRYGERL
+93 TVSEAERYGEL
-105 TATADMLSAE
+105 FTATADMLSAE

-124 THTVTLTL
+124 KHTVTLTL
-132 VVDGVSVS
+132 VVDGVSVR
-140 GQTKVY
+140 GETHVY
-146 LKDSAI
+146 LKESAI
-152 PTHQVTVNY
+152 PTHLVTVNY
-161 KAAGGEDKAVIKDIK
+161 KAAGGVDKAVIKDIK

-230 SPVTLTAFYSPEKKP
+230 SPVTLTAVYSPEKKP
-245 SYTVTYVTAAPKD
+245 SYTVTYVTAAPED
-258 IMWSDGNAPADET
+258 IIWSDGNLDADEEHY
-271 SASVVQ
+271 ASVVQ

-283 IRNNPEFRSDNYTL
+283 IRNDPVFRSDNYTL

-353 SAVKTESVFDASGK
+353 SEVKTESVFDASGK

-381 LSEFYANILLDKEGT
+381 LSEFYASILLDKDGT
-396 DVLTVPLTVL
+396 AVLTVPLTVL

-413 LVRSGYELDGIYN
+413 IVRSGYELDGIYN
-426 GENAYDVNAKVT
+426 GENAYDVSAEVT

-518 ATNLTYIGANAFG
+518 ASNLTYIGANAFG

-536 SEIRSEDAATSKLSR
+536 SDIRSDAATSKLSR
-551 IEAGAFDGINYDLMN
+551 IEAGAFDGINYDLRK
-566 NGHLIVGNVLVQ
+566 NGHLIVGKVLVL
-578 AATDGSATLDLSKAG
+578 ANTNGGEVDLSDEKDEK
-593 FKYIAGGAF
+593 FEYIAGGAF
-602 NDTRLAKVILPDD
+602 SDTNLTKLVLPDG

-646 SDIGLASFSDGIEDN
+646 SDIGLASFSDGSEDN

-675 AESVELVNDG
+675 AKSVELVNNG
-685 QSVTVIAGGAF
+685 QPVTVIAGGAF

-707 TTEGKDI
+707 TTADTTADKDI
-714 VYIGEDAFHDNFVA
+714 VYIGEDAFHENFVA

-797 NITVRAKESAADI
+797 NITVRAKESADNI
-810 GFSAEVSAF
+810 GFDAEVSAF

-866 LFAVEVVSVSLSTA
+866 MFAVEVASVSLSTA
-880 KVPTVFVTGV
+880 KVPTVFVT
-890 DDEGVKV
+890 DTDEETGTAKV
-897 DFYTSAL
+897 DFYNSAL
-904 NWGSNGPDTVFKKE
+904 GWGNNSRDTVFKE
-918 STYSIY
+918 GDTYSIY
-924 DAVTARRNDGLTDI
+924 DAVTARRNDGLTDT
-938 EDFVIE
+938 EDFVIK
-944 QSALNAQFDALLSK
+944 QSDLNAQFDALLGEPA
-958 SSTEIAP
+958 TEIAP
-965 DSAKTGVIAFT
+965 DSAKTGIIAFT

-1001 PGIASIGIL
+1001 PGIASIDIL
-1010 NEEGKPT
+1010 NAKGEST
-1017 ESVLLFTSYSD
+1017 ETEKVTLYTSYSD

-1065 GYDKEADGG
+1065 GYDKGSAGG

-1088 LTSTGTAELKYTM
+1088 LTSTGTAELAYTM
-1101 QEPIPTSLTLAD
+1101 QEPAPNELKLAD

-1171 VATVTYEGDF
+1171 VAKVTYKGDF
-1181 AVEDARTIELRYFV
+1181 EGEDATIELRYFV

-1222 YATDTEAFV
+1222 YATDTDAFV
-1231 LPAGYENYTVAVY
+1231 LPEGYENYTVAVY
-1244 WLGAETSAKRL
+1244 WLREDTSAKRL

-1269 VTHIVNGAFGAA
+1269 VTHIVNGAFSAA

-1296 VSIGEKSFAG
+1296 VSIGARSFVDAN
-1306 ATSLRELDLRDA
+1306 SLRELDLRHA

-1333 SLSSVDLSKTKV
+1333 SLSSVDLRNTAV

-1350 SAFQGSGLTEITL
+1350 RAFQGSGLNNVTL
-1363 GDVKKIEGRA
+1363 GGVKKIEGSA
-1373 FNGAAALVTI
+1373 FNGAAALEGI
-1383 DLSGVTDIGAHAF
+1383 DLSGVTDIGAYAF
-1396 QDCAA
+1396 ENCAK
-1401 LLKIDLTDLRT
+1401 LLKIDLTNLRT

-1427 ITPASSADFYG
+1427 VTPDTGDFG
-1438 GEGGVL
+1438 GNGGVL
-1444 VAYDKVVAVSD
+1444 VAYCEVVAVSD
-1455 ILDEIAIPEGATAIA
+1455 TATDIVIPAGVTAIA
-1470 SYAFMG
+1470 DYAFEG
-1476 KEKVAKLTIPASV
+1476 KDQVVTLSVAADFTLDLVALAERFPLLETITV
-1489 TTIESGA
+1489 ESGNPNY
-1496 FAELT
+1496 L
-1501 SLTAVTVDEAN
+1501 SN
-1512 TVYSSTSG
+1512 TG
-1520 VLYNKAG
+1520 ALYNAAG
-1527 TELLLVPVKYEGALN
+1527 TELLFVPVKYHGALVV
-1542 ILDGVTKLTVAMFDG
+1542 LEGVTALDSALFEGRTGINALT
-1557 RADITELT
+1557 
-1565 VPASVTSVQK
+1565 
-1575 GVFGSLAAL
+1575 
-1584 KTLTVPTVGATG
+1584 
-1596 AFCTWFGVDAD
+1596 
-1607 AVPGTLT
+1607 
-1614 SVTVTGAVEEIDF
+1614 
-1627 VQFRADIE
+1627 
-1635 VTLNRLTYK
+1635 
-1644 DGVLVSVPEGI
+1644 
-1655 AEVVVISGATG
+1655 
-1666 MAADAFAK
+1666 
-1674 PEIIIGI
+1674 
-1681 IVPASV
+1681 VPASV
-1687 TAVSEGVLSSLTALE
+1687 TAVSEGVLSPLTALV

-1714 FCTWFGADAAA
+1714 FCTWFGADAAS

-1735 TGTVTKINFA
+1735 TGAVETVDFA
-1745 QFGTE
+1745 QFGADI
-1750 LEVTLNRLTY
+1750 EVTLNGLTY
-1760 KDGVLVSVPEGV
+1760 KDGVLVSVPEGT
-1772 GAVVVIPGATGI
+1772 GAVIVISGATGI
-1784 AAYAFKAPA
+1784 AADAFKAPA

-1798 DIPVS
+1798 DIPAS

-1818 TAITVSV
+1818 TAITVAAE
-1825 NNTVYSSVGGVLY
+1825 N
-1838 NKAGTELIFVPAM
+1838 
-1851 ATAVNIPA
+1851 
-1859 TVNTIGE
+1859 
-1866 GAFSAT
+1866 GA
-1872 AALTTITVD
+1872 
-1881 AANTVYSSVDGVLYD
+1881 YSSVDGALYD

-1901 LIFVP
+1901 LLLVP
-1906 ARATSVDISA
+1906 ATKRSA
-1916 TVTTIA
+1916 PIIIA
-1922 DGAFSNAVALAAVN
+1922 DGV
-1936 VDEEN
+1936 
-1941 TVYSSVD
+1941 TRI
-1948 GVLYNKDG
+1948 
-1956 TTLLLVPVKY
+1956 VK
-1966 EDALIIAKGVT
+1966 
-1977 AIAAGALG
+1977 GALG
-1985 SDAVTVYSMSTV
+1985 SDAVTVYSRRSIAQGSVTV
-1997 WGIVTAEDGTVT
+1997 EDPTTVT
-2009 VAYYSEN
+2009 VAYYSAD
-2016 DPYADGDPGEGE
+2016 DPYANGEAPEGV
-2028 YYWRWVG
+2028 YWHEVEG
-2035 DEPVIWEK
+2035 KLEIWKKQPEVTE

>member
-49 TPDHLAVFNPTTQAA
+49 TPDYLAVRNPTSQMA

-77 YQVVY
+77 YRVVY
-82 NVETKSDLTGK
+82 KVETKSDLTGK
-93 TVSAAKRYGERL
+93 TVSEAERYGELL

-124 THTVTLTL
+124 KHIVTLTL

-140 GQTKVY
+140 GETEVV
-146 LKDSAI
+146 LKESAI
-152 PTHQVTVNY
+152 PTHLVTVNY
-161 KAAGGEDKAVIKDIK
+161 KAAGGEDKAVAKNIK

-211 IAGQDANFAP
+211 IAGQDANFSP

-245 SYTVTYVTAAPKD
+245 SYTVTYVTAAPEG
-258 IMWSDGNAPADET
+258 IIWSDGNAPAPKT
-271 SASVVQ
+271 RTASVAQ

-283 IRNNPEFRSDNYTL
+283 IRNDPEFRSDNYTL

-341 DAGYAASDLQSL
+341 DADYAASDLQGL
-353 SAVKTESVFDASGK
+353 SEVKTESVFDASGK

-381 LSEFYANILLDKEGT
+381 LSEFYASILLDKEGT
-396 DVLTVPLTVL
+396 AVLTVPLAVL

-413 LVRSGYELDGIYN
+413 IVRSGYELDGIYN
-426 GENAYDVNAKVT
+426 GENAYDVSAAVT

-506 DNSSVTTLDLTA
+506 DNSSVTTLDLTEA
-518 ATNLTYIGANAFG
+518 SNLTYIGANAFG

-536 SEIRSEDAATSKLSR
+536 SDIRSDAATSKLSR
-551 IEAGAFDGINYDLMN
+551 IEAGAFDGINYDLRK
-566 NGHLIVGNVLVQ
+566 NGHLIVGKVLVL
-578 AATDGSATLDLSKAG
+578 AKTNGGVVDLSG
-593 FKYIAGGAF
+593 EPFEYIAGGAF
-602 NDTRLAKVILPDD
+602 SDTNLTRLVLPDG
-615 LRGIA
+615 LKGIA
-620 DGAFAAANPTGEIAI
+620 DGAFAAASPTGEIAI
-635 VAHTSSMEYLG
+635 VAHTTSMEYLG
-646 SDIGLASFSDGIEDN
+646 SDIGLASFSDGSEDN

-675 AESVELVNDG
+675 AESVELVNNG

-728 AHTDEN
+728 AHTDAN

-797 NITVRAKESAADI
+797 NITVRAKESADNI
-810 GFSAEVSAF
+810 RFDAEVSAF

-824 AIYVEYR
+824 AVYVEYR

-866 LFAVEVVSVSLSTA
+866 MFAVEVASVSLSTA
-880 KVPTVFVTGV
+880 KVPTVFVTGA
-890 DDEGVKV
+890 DGEV

-904 NWGSNGPDTVFKKE
+904 GWGNNSRDTVFAE
-918 STYSIY
+918 GDTYSIY
-924 DAVTARRNDGLTDI
+924 DAVTARRNDGLTDT
-938 EDFVIE
+938 EDFVIK
-944 QSALNAQFDALLSK
+944 QSELNSQFDDLLG
-958 SSTEIAP
+958 EPAAADAP
-965 DSAKTGVIAFT
+965 DSAKTGIIKFT

-986 IPDSAPAGTLAVSVY
+986 IPASELEGTLAVSVY
-1001 PGIASIGIL
+1001 PGIESIDIL
-1010 NEEGKPT
+1010 NADGEST
-1017 ESVLLFTSYSD
+1017 EQVSLFTSYSD

-1037 DFTAVVTYTNGAE
+1037 DFTAVVNYTNGAE

-1065 GYDKEADGG
+1065 GYDKEGDGG

-1088 LTSTGTAELKYTM
+1088 LTSTGTAWLAYTM
-1101 QEPIPTSLTLAD
+1101 QKPTPTVLRLAD
-1113 DVAVDDKGFH
+1113 DVAVDDEGRFH
-1123 VALGAQVGGLN
+1123 VALGAQVGGLD

-1141 VYDDGLT
+1141 DYNDGLT

-1171 VATVTYEGDF
+1171 VAKVTYKGDF
-1181 AVEDARTIELRYFV
+1181 EGEDATIELRYFV

-1203 DFVFVDKNGAIVKN
+1203 DFVFVDKNGTIVKN

-1222 YATDTEAFV
+1222 YATDTDAFV

-1244 WLGAETSAKRL
+1244 WLREDTSAKRL

-1269 VTHIVNGAFGAA
+1269 VTHIVNAAFSSD

-1296 VSIGEKSFAG
+1296 VSIGERSFVDAS
-1306 ATSLRELDLRDA
+1306 SLRELDLRHA
-1318 SGLKVIGKEA
+1318 SGLEVIGKEA

-1333 SLSSVDLSKTKV
+1333 SLSSVDLSNTAV

-1350 SAFQGSGLTEITL
+1350 SAFQGSGLNNVTL
-1363 GDVKKIEGRA
+1363 GGVKTIEGSA
-1373 FNGAAALVTI
+1373 FNSAAALVNI
-1383 DLSGVTDIGAHAF
+1383 DLRGVTDIGAYAF
-1396 QDCAA
+1396 EDCAA
-1401 LLKIDLTDLRT
+1401 LETIDLTSLRT
-1412 LGDNAFEG
+1412 LGGNAFEG

-1427 ITPASSADFYG
+1427 VTPVTGDFTDDFYG
-1438 GEGGVL
+1438 GDGGVL
-1444 VAYDKVVAVSD
+1444 VAYNEVVAVSD
-1455 ILDEIAIPEGATAIA
+1455 TATDIVIPAGVTAIA
-1470 SYAFMG
+1470 DYAFEG
-1476 KEKVAKLTIPASV
+1476 KDQVVTLSVAADFTLDLVALAERFPFLETITV
-1489 TTIESGA
+1489 ESGNPNY
-1496 FAELT
+1496 L
-1501 SLTAVTVDEAN
+1501 SN
-1512 TVYSSTSG
+1512 TG
-1520 VLYNKAG
+1520 ALYNAAG
-1527 TELLLVPVKYEGALN
+1527 TELLFIPVKYHGALVV
-1542 ILDGVTKLTVAMFDG
+1542 LEGVTALDSALFEGRTGITALT
-1557 RADITELT
+1557 
-1565 VPASVTSVQK
+1565 
-1575 GVFGSLAAL
+1575 
-1584 KTLTVPTVGATG
+1584 
-1596 AFCTWFGVDAD
+1596 
-1607 AVPGTLT
+1607 
-1614 SVTVTGAVEEIDF
+1614 
-1627 VQFRADIE
+1627 
-1635 VTLNRLTYK
+1635 
-1644 DGVLVSVPEGI
+1644 
-1655 AEVVVISGATG
+1655 
-1666 MAADAFAK
+1666 
-1674 PEIIIGI
+1674 
-1681 IVPASV
+1681 VPASV
-1687 TAVSEGVLSSLTALE
+1687 TAVSEGVLSPLTALV

-1714 FCTWFGADAAA
+1714 FCTWFGADAAS

-1735 TGTVTKINFA
+1735 TGAVEAVDFA
-1745 QFGTE
+1745 EFRADI
-1750 LEVTLNRLTY
+1750 EVTLNGLTY
-1760 KDGVLVSVPEGV
+1760 KDGALVSVPEGITE
-1772 GAVVVIPGATGI
+1772 VIVISGATGI
-1784 AAYAFKAPA
+1784 AADAFKAPA

-1798 DIPVS
+1798 DIPAS
-1803 VTDIADGAFAGMTAL
+1803 VADIADGAFAGMTAL
-1818 TAITVSV
+1818 TAITVDAE
-1825 NNTVYSSVGGVLY
+1825 NGAYSSVGG
-1838 NKAGTELIFVPAM
+1838 A
-1851 ATAVNIPA
+1851 
-1859 TVNTIGE
+1859 
-1866 GAFSAT
+1866 
-1872 AALTTITVD
+1872 
-1881 AANTVYSSVDGVLYD
+1881 LYD

-1901 LIFVP
+1901 LLLVP
-1906 ARATSVDISA
+1906 ATKLSA
-1916 TVTTIA
+1916 PVIIA
-1922 DGAFSNAVALAAVN
+1922 DGV
-1936 VDEEN
+1936 EN
-1941 TVYSSVD
+1941 
-1948 GVLYNKDG
+1948 
-1956 TTLLLVPVKY
+1956 
-1966 EDALIIAKGVT
+1966 
-1977 AIAAGALG
+1977 IAAGALG
-1985 SDAVTVYSMSTV
+1985 SDAVTVYSRSTV
-1997 WGIVTAEDGTVT
+1997 QGSVNAVDPTVT
-2009 VAYYSEN
+2009 VAYYSAD
-2016 DPYADGDPGEGE
+2016 DPYAEGAAPAGE
-2028 YYWRWVG
+2028 YWHEVEG
-2035 DEPVIWEK
+2035 KLEIWEKQPEVTE

>member
-24 ACDPKGQTGTG
+24 ACDPKGQI
-35 GLLGEEQETFTEVV
+35 GEEQETFTEVV
-49 TPDHLAVFNPTTQAA
+49 TPVRLRVLNPTNQMA

-77 YQVVY
+77 YRVVY
-82 NVETKSDLTGK
+82 KVETKSDLTGK
-93 TVSAAKRYGERL
+93 TVSEAERYGEL
-105 TATADMLSAE
+105 FTATADMLSAE

-124 THTVTLTL
+124 KHTVTLTL

-140 GQTKVY
+140 GETEVV
-146 LKDSAI
+146 LKESAI
-152 PTHQVTVNY
+152 PTHLVTVNY
-161 KAAGGEDKAVIKDIK
+161 KVAGGEDKAVAKNIK

-230 SPVTLTAFYSPEKKP
+230 SPVTLTAVYSPEKKP
-245 SYTVTYVTAAPKD
+245 SYTVTYVTAAPAD
-258 IMWSDGNAPADET
+258 IIWSDGNLDADEEHY
-271 SASVVQ
+271 ASVVQ

-283 IRNNPEFRSDNYTL
+283 IRNDPVFRSDNYTL

-341 DAGYAASDLQSL
+341 DAGYAASDSDLQSR
-353 SAVKTESVFDASGK
+353 SEVKTESVFDASGK

-381 LSEFYANILLDKEGT
+381 LSEFYASILLDKEGT
-396 DVLTVPLTVL
+396 AVLTVPLTVL

-413 LVRSGYELDGIYN
+413 IVRSGYELDGIYN
-426 GENAYDVNAKVT
+426 GENAYDVSAAVT

-489 AEYKGLPVT
+489 ADYKGLPVT

-518 ATNLTYIGANAFG
+518 ASNLTYIGANAFG

-536 SEIRSEDAATSKLSR
+536 SDIRSDAATSKLSR
-551 IEAGAFDGINYDLMN
+551 IEAGAFDGINYDLRK
-566 NGHLIVGNVLVQ
+566 NGHLIVGKVLVL
-578 AATDGSATLDLSKAG
+578 ANTNGGEVKFSSKQ
-593 FKYIAGGAF
+593 FEYIAGGAF
-602 NDTRLAKVILPDD
+602 SDTNLTKLVLPDG
-615 LRGIA
+615 LKGIA
-620 DGAFAAANPTGEIAI
+620 DGAFAAANPTGDI
-635 VAHTSSMEYLG
+635 VIKTQTTLMEYLG
-646 SDIGLASFSDGIEDN
+646 SDIGLASFSDGSEDN

-666 NALYRYTGD
+666 NALYRYTGNE
-675 AESVELVNDG
+675 ASVTLVNKLVNNGLDIDIDI
-685 QSVTVIAGGAF
+685 TVIAGGAF

-707 TTEGKDI
+707 KNDADI
-714 VYIGEDAFHDNFVA
+714 VYIGEDAFHENFVK

-778 SGSALEHIK
+778 SGSALEHVK

-797 NITVRAKESAADI
+797 NITVRAKESAANI
-810 GFSAEVSAF
+810 GFAAEVSAF

-854 SAMWQWLEEEDK
+854 SANSAMWQWLEEENK
-866 LFAVEVVSVSLSTA
+866 MFAVEVASVSLSAA
-880 KVPTVFVTGV
+880 KVPTVFVAYADAETGKA
-890 DDEGVKV
+890 KV
-897 DFYTSAL
+897 DFYASAL
-904 NWGSNGPDTVFKKE
+904 GWGNNSLDTVFKE
-918 STYSIY
+918 GDTYSIY
-924 DAVTARRNDGLTDI
+924 DAVTARRNDGLTDT
-938 EDFVIE
+938 EDFVIK
-944 QSALNAQFDALLSK
+944 QSDLNAQFDALLGEPA
-958 SSTEIAP
+958 TESAP
-965 DSAKTGVIAFT
+965 DSAKTGIIAFT

-986 IPDSAPAGTLAVSVY
+986 IPASAPAGTLAVSVY
-1001 PGIASIGIL
+1001 PGIASIDIL
-1010 NEEGKPT
+1010 NKAGEST
-1017 ESVLLFTSYSD
+1017 ENENVTLYTSYSD

-1065 GYDKEADGG
+1065 GYDRQPGSG

-1088 LTSTGTAELKYTM
+1088 LTSTGTAKLQYTM
-1101 QEPIPTSLTLAD
+1101 QKPRPTELTLAD

-1141 VYDDGLT
+1141 GYTDGLT
-1148 FDTVVPGELLSIT
+1148 SETVVPGELLSIT
-1161 ELSTDRYGEG
+1161 DLSTERYGAG
-1171 VATVTYEGDF
+1171 VAKVTYNGEFEG
-1181 AVEDARTIELRYFV
+1181 EARTIELGYFV

-1203 DFVFVDKNGAIVKN
+1203 DFVFVDKGGNIVKN

-1222 YATDTEAFV
+1222 YATDTDAFV
-1231 LPAGYENYTVAVY
+1231 LPEGYENYTVAVY
-1244 WLGAETSAKRL
+1244 WLREDTSAKRL

-1281 AGGNNITYIYIPSSV
+1281 AGGNNIIYIYIPSSV
-1296 VSIGEKSFAG
+1296 VSIGERSFVDAS
-1306 ATSLRELDLRDA
+1306 SLCELDLRHA

-1328 FKNTT
+1328 FKGTT
-1333 SLSSVDLSKTKV
+1333 SLSSVNLSKTVV

-1350 SAFQGSGLTEITL
+1350 RAFQGSGLNNVTL
-1363 GDVKKIEGRA
+1363 GGVEKIEGSA
-1373 FNGAAALVTI
+1373 FNGAKKLVNI
-1383 DLSGVTDIGAHAF
+1383 DLSGVTDIGAYAF
-1396 QDCAA
+1396 EDCAA
-1401 LLKIDLTDLRT
+1401 LLGIDLTNLRT
-1412 LGDNAFEG
+1412 LGGNAFEG

-1427 ITPASSADFYG
+1427 VTPDTGDFYG
-1438 GEGGVL
+1438 GKGGVL

-1470 SYAFMG
+1470 AYAFEG
-1476 KEKVAKLTIPASV
+1476 KDQVAKLTIPASV

-1496 FAELT
+1496 FADLT

-1527 TELLLVPVKYEGALN
+1527 TELLLVPVKYEGALK
-1542 ILDGVTKLTVAMFDG
+1542 ILDGVTELTVAMFDG
-1557 RADITELT
+1557 RADITELI

-1575 GVFGSLAAL
+1575 GVFGSLVAL

-1614 SVTVTGAVEEIDF
+1614 SVTVTGAVAVIDF
-1627 VQFRADIE
+1627 AQFGAGIE
-1635 VTLNRLTYK
+1635 VTLNGLTYK
-1644 DGVLVSVPEGI
+1644 DGELVSVPEGI
-1655 AEVVVISGATG
+1655 
-1666 MAADAFAK
+1666 
-1674 PEIIIGI
+1674 
-1681 IVPASV
+1681 
-1687 TAVSEGVLSSLTALE
+1687 
-1702 SLTVPTVGATGE
+1702 
-1714 FCTWFGADAAA
+1714 
-1725 VPGTLTSVTV
+1725 
-1735 TGTVTKINFA
+1735 
-1745 QFGTE
+1745 TE
-1750 LEVTLNRLTY
+1750 
-1760 KDGVLVSVPEGV
+1760 
-1772 GAVVVIPGATGI
+1772 VVVIPGATGI
-1784 AAYAFKAPA
+1784 VADAFKAPA
-1793 GVKSV
+1793 GVRSV
-1798 DIPVS
+1798 DIPAS

-1818 TAITVSV
+1818 TAITVAAE
-1825 NNTVYSSVGGVLY
+1825 NGAYSSVDGALY
-1838 NKAGTELIFVPAM
+1838 NKAG
-1851 ATAVNIPA
+1851 N
-1859 TVNTIGE
+1859 
-1866 GAFSAT
+1866 
-1872 AALTTITVD
+1872 
-1881 AANTVYSSVDGVLYD
+1881 
-1896 KAGTT
+1896 
-1901 LIFVP
+1901 
-1906 ARATSVDISA
+1906 
-1916 TVTTIA
+1916 
-1922 DGAFSNAVALAAVN
+1922 
-1936 VDEEN
+1936 
-1941 TVYSSVD
+1941 
-1948 GVLYNKDG
+1948 
-1956 TTLLLVPVKY
+1956 TLLLVPATKLSAPV
-1966 EDALIIAKGVT
+1966 IIAAGVKS
-1977 AIAAGALG
+1977 IAAGALG
-1985 SDAVTVYSMSTV
+1985 NNAFRVYVYSMSTDQGSV
-1997 WGIVTAEDGTVT
+1997 NAVDPTVT
-2009 VAYYSEN
+2009 VAYYSES
-2016 DPYADGDPGEGE
+2016 DPYADGADPEGV
-2028 YYWRWVG
+2028 YWRWVEG
-2035 DEPVIWEK
+2035 VPKIWEK

>member
-49 TPDHLAVFNPTTQAA
+49 TPDYLKVLNPTTQAA
-64 QAFPADFSVSDIT
+64 QAFPADFSVADIT

-140 GQTKVY
+140 GETKVY

-152 PTHQVTVNY
+152 PTHLVTVNY
-161 KAAGGEDKAVIKDIK
+161 KAAGGEDKVVAKNIK

-230 SPVTLTAFYSPEKKP
+230 SPVTLTAVYSPEKKP
-245 SYTVTYVTAAPKD
+245 SYTVTYVTAAPAD
-258 IMWSDGNAPADET
+258 IIWSDGNLGADEEY

-283 IRNNPEFRSDNYTL
+283 IRNNSVFRSDNYTL

-353 SAVKTESVFDASGK
+353 SEVKTESVFDASGK

-381 LSEFYANILLDKEGT
+381 LSEFYASILLDKAGT
-396 DVLTVPLTVL
+396 AVLTVPLTVL

-413 LVRSGYELDGIYN
+413 IVRSGYELDGIYN
-426 GENAYDVNAKVT
+426 GENAYDVSAAVT

-518 ATNLTYIGANAFG
+518 ASNLTYIGANAFG

-536 SEIRSEDAATSKLSR
+536 SEIRSDAATSKLSR
-551 IEAGAFDGINYDLMN
+551 IEAGAFDGINYDLRK
-566 NGHLIVGNVLVQ
+566 NGHLIVGKVLVL
-578 AATDGSATLDLSKAG
+578 AKTRGGEADLSG
-593 FKYIAGGAF
+593 EQFEYIAGGAF
-602 NDTRLAKVILPDD
+602 SDTNLTKLKLPDG
-615 LRGIA
+615 LKGIA
-620 DGAFAAANPTGEIAI
+620 DGAFAAANPTGDIVI
-635 VAHTSSMEYLG
+635 VAHTTSMEYLG
-646 SDIGLASFSDGIEDN
+646 SDIGLASFSDGSEDN

-666 NALYRYTGD
+666 NALYRYMGND
-675 AESVELVNDG
+675 ASVTLVNNGLDI
-685 QSVTVIAGGAF
+685 TVIAGGAF

-728 AHTDEN
+728 AHTDAN

-778 SGSALEHIK
+778 SRSALEPALKHIKIK

-810 GFSAEVSAF
+810 DFAAEVSAF

-824 AIYVEYR
+824 AVYVEYR

-854 SAMWQWLEEEDK
+854 SAMWQWLEEENK
-866 LFAVEVVSVSLSTA
+866 MFAVEVASVSLSAA
-880 KVPTVFVTGV
+880 KVPTVFVTDADG
-890 DDEGVKV
+890 KV
-897 DFYTSAL
+897 DFYASAL
-904 NWGSNGPDTVFKKE
+904 GWGNNSRDTVFKE
-918 STYSIY
+918 GDTYSIY
-924 DAVTARRNDGLTDI
+924 DAVTARRNDGLTDT
-938 EDFVIE
+938 EDFVIK
-944 QSALNAQFDALLSK
+944 QSDLNAQFDALLGEPA
-958 SSTEIAP
+958 TEIAP
-965 DSAKTGVIAFT
+965 DSAKTGIITFT

-1001 PGIASIGIL
+1001 PGIESIDIL
-1010 NEEGKPT
+1010 NADGEST
-1017 ESVLLFTSYSD
+1017 EQVSLFTSYSD

-1088 LTSTGTAELKYTM
+1088 LTSTGTAELAYTM
-1101 QEPIPTSLTLAD
+1101 QKPRPTELTLAD

-1123 VALGAQVGGLN
+1123 VALGAQVGGLY

-1141 VYDDGLT
+1141 GYNDGLT
-1148 FDTVVPGELLSIT
+1148 SETVVPGDLLSIT
-1161 ELSTDRYGEG
+1161 ELSTDKYGEG
-1171 VATVTYEGDF
+1171 VAKVTYNGEF
-1181 AVEDARTIELRYFV
+1181 AGEARTIELKYFV

-1203 DFVFVDKNGAIVKN
+1203 DFVFVDKGGNIVKN

-1222 YATDTEAFV
+1222 YATDTDAFV
-1231 LPAGYENYTVAVY
+1231 LPTGYENYTVAVY
-1244 WLGAETSAKRL
+1244 WLREDTSAKRL

-1269 VTHIVNGAFGAA
+1269 VTHIVNGAFSAA

-1296 VSIGEKSFAG
+1296 VSIGEQSFAG
-1306 ATSLRELDLRDA
+1306 ASSLRELDLRHA

-1328 FKNTT
+1328 FKGTI
-1333 SLSSVDLSKTKV
+1333 SLDSVDLSKTAV

-1350 SAFQGSGLTEITL
+1350 SAFQGSGLNKVTL
-1363 GDVKKIEGRA
+1363 GGVKKIEGSA
-1373 FNGAAALVTI
+1373 FNGAAALRDI
-1383 DLSGVTDIGAHAF
+1383 DLSGVTDIGAYAF
-1396 QDCAA
+1396 EDCAK
-1401 LLKIDLTDLRT
+1401 LSGIVLTSLRT
-1412 LGDNAFEG
+1412 LGGNAFEG

-1427 ITPASSADFYG
+1427 VTPGTGDLYG
-1438 GEGGVL
+1438 GNGGVL
-1444 VAYDKVVAVSD
+1444 VAYGEVVAVSD
-1455 ILDEIAIPEGATAIA
+1455 TATDIVIPAGVTVIAD
-1470 SYAFMG
+1470 YAFEG
-1476 KEKVAKLTIPASV
+1476 KDQVVTLSVAADFTLDLVDLAKRFPLLKAITVESGNPNYLSDAGALYNAAGTELLFIPVKYPGALIVREGVTALDAALFDGRAGITALTIPVSV
-1489 TTIESGA
+1489 STIENGA
-1496 FAELT
+1496 FD
-1501 SLTAVTVDEAN
+1501 SLVVLESITVNDQN
-1512 TVYSSTSG
+1512 SNYMSLSG
-1520 VLYNKAG
+1520 VLYNRAG
-1527 TELLLVPVKYEGALN
+1527 TNV
-1542 ILDGVTKLTVAMFDG
+1542 IF
-1557 RADITELT
+1557 
-1565 VPASVTSVQK
+1565 VPARVTSV
-1575 GVFGSLAAL
+1575 
-1584 KTLTVPTVGATG
+1584 
-1596 AFCTWFGVDAD
+1596 
-1607 AVPGTLT
+1607 
-1614 SVTVTGAVEEIDF
+1614 
-1627 VQFRADIE
+1627 DI
-1635 VTLNRLTYK
+1635 
-1644 DGVLVSVPEGI
+1644 S
-1655 AEVVVISGATG
+1655 EVVT
-1666 MAADAFAK
+1666 
-1674 PEIIIGI
+1674 
-1681 IVPASV
+1681 
-1687 TAVSEGVLSSLTALE
+1687 T
-1702 SLTVPTVGATGE
+1702 
-1714 FCTWFGADAAA
+1714 
-1725 VPGTLTSVTV
+1725 
-1735 TGTVTKINFA
+1735 
-1745 QFGTE
+1745 
-1750 LEVTLNRLTY
+1750 
-1760 KDGVLVSVPEGV
+1760 
-1772 GAVVVIPGATGI
+1772 
-1784 AAYAFKAPA
+1784 
-1793 GVKSV
+1793 
-1798 DIPVS
+1798 
-1803 VTDIADGAFAGMTAL
+1803 IADGAFSTATAL
-1818 TAITVSV
+1818 VAVNVDAANTA
-1825 NNTVYSSVGGVLY
+1825 YSSVGGVLY

-1859 TVNTIGE
+1859 TVNTIRE

-1872 AALTTITVD
+1872 TALTAITVD

-1906 ARATSVDISA
+1906 ARVTSVDISA

-1922 DGAFSNAVALAAVN
+1922 DGAFSNAAALAAVN

-1941 TVYSSVD
+1941 TVYSSVG
-1948 GVLYNKDG
+1948 GVLYNKAGTELIFVPAMATTVNIPATVVTIREGAFSATTALTAITVDAANTVYSSVGGVLYDKAG
-1956 TTLLLVPVKY
+1956 TTLLLVPATKLSDPV
-1966 EDALIIAKGVT
+1966 IIADGVT
-1977 AIAAGALG
+1977 NIAAGALG
-1985 SDAVTVYSMSTV
+1985 SDAVTVYSRSTAQGSV
-1997 WGIVTAEDGTVT
+1997 NAVDPTVT
-2009 VAYYSEN
+2009 VAYYSAD
-2016 DPYADGDPGEGE
+2016 DPYAEGADPEGVFWHEVEGE
-2028 YYWRWVG
+2028 
-2035 DEPVIWEK
+2035 PVLWEKQLEVTE

>member
-10 IALVLVALAATAFV
+10 IALVFVALAATAFV

-49 TPDHLAVFNPTTQAA
+49 TPDHLVVLNPTNQMA

-82 NVETKSDLTGK
+82 KVETKSDLTGK
-93 TVSAAKRYGERL
+93 TVSEAERYGEL
-105 TATADMLSAE
+105 FTATADMLSAGD
-115 SLENLNHPG
+115 LENLNHPG
-124 THTVTLTL
+124 KHTVTLTL

-140 GQTKVY
+140 GATKVY
-146 LKDSAI
+146 LKESAI
-152 PTHQVTVNY
+152 PTHPVTVNY
-161 KAAGGEDKAVIKDIK
+161 KAAGGEDKKVIKDIK

-197 VDADGVTQYLAYFD
+197 VDADGVTQYLAYLD

-230 SPVTLTAFYSPEKKP
+230 SPVTLTAVYSPEKKP
-245 SYTVTYVTAAPKD
+245 SYTVTYVIAAPEG
-258 IMWSDGNAPADET
+258 IIWSDGLGADEEY

-283 IRNNPEFRSDNYTL
+283 IRNNSVFRSDNYTL

-312 DRVYS
+312 DRIYS
-317 DTVITAKWQ
+317 DIEITAKWQ

-341 DAGYAASDLQSL
+341 DADYAASDLQGL

-381 LSEFYANILLDKEGT
+381 LSVFYASILLDKEGT

-406 FDASLSP
+406 FDAARSP

-426 GENAYDVNAKVT
+426 GENAYDVGAVVT

-518 ATNLTYIGANAFG
+518 ASNLTYIGANAFG

-536 SEIRSEDAATSKLSR
+536 SEIKSDATTSKLSR

-566 NGHLIVGNVLVQ
+566 NGHLIVGKVLVL
-578 AATDGSATLDLSKAG
+578 AKTNGGEADLSG
-593 FKYIAGGAF
+593 EQFEYIAGGAF
-602 NDTRLAKVILPDD
+602 SDTNLTRLVLPDG
-615 LRGIA
+615 LKGIA
-620 DGAFAAANPTGEIAI
+620 DGAFAAANPTGEIEI
-635 VAHTSSMEYLG
+635 VAHTTSMEYLG
-646 SDIGLASFSDGIEDN
+646 SDIGLASFSDGSEDN

-666 NALYRYTGD
+666 NALYRYMGND
-675 AESVELVNDG
+675 ASVTLVNNGLDI
-685 QSVTVIAGGAF
+685 TVIAGGAF

-707 TTEGKDI
+707 TTADKDI
-714 VYIGEDAFHDNFVA
+714 VYIGEDAFHENFVA

-810 GFSAEVSAF
+810 GFAAEVSAF

-824 AIYVEYR
+824 AVYVEYR

-854 SAMWQWLEEEDK
+854 SAMWQWLEEENK
-866 LFAVEVVSVSLSTA
+866 MFAVEVVSVSLSAA
-880 KVPTVFVTGV
+880 KVPTVFVTGS
-890 DDEGVKV
+890 DGTV

-904 NWGSNGPDTVFKKE
+904 GWGSNSPDTVFDRE
-918 STYSIY
+918 NTYSIY
-924 DAVTARRNDGLTDI
+924 DAVSARRNDGLTDT

-944 QSALNAQFDALLSK
+944 KSVLDAQFNDLLGESA
-958 SSTEIAP
+958 TEIAP
-965 DSAKTGVIAFT
+965 DSAKTGSIAFT

-986 IPDSAPAGTLAVSVY
+986 IPASAPAGTFAVSVY
-1001 PGIASIGIL
+1001 PGIESINIL
-1010 NEEGKPT
+1010 NADGEST
-1017 ESVLLFTSYSD
+1017 EQVPLFTSYSD

-1050 TRHVFSKSGTSITMA
+1050 TRHVFSKSGTSITME
-1065 GYDKEADGG
+1065 GYDKEASGG

-1088 LTSTGTAELKYTM
+1088 LTSTCTAELKYTM
-1101 QEPIPTSLTLAD
+1101 QKPRPTVFTLAD
-1113 DVAVDDKGFH
+1113 DVAVDDEGRFH
-1123 VALGAQVGGLN
+1123 VALGAQEGGLY

-1141 VYDDGLT
+1141 NYDDGLT
-1148 FDTVVPGELLSIT
+1148 SETVVPGELLSIT
-1161 ELSTDRYGEG
+1161 GLSTARYGEG
-1171 VATVTYEGDF
+1171 VANVTYNGEF
-1181 AVEDARTIELRYFV
+1181 AGEKRTIELGYFV

-1203 DFVFVDKNGAIVKN
+1203 DFVFVDKGGNIVKN

-1222 YATDTEAFV
+1222 YATDTDAFV

-1244 WLGAETSAKRL
+1244 WLGKDTSAKRL

-1269 VTHIVNGAFGAA
+1269 VTHIMNGAFGAA

-1296 VSIGEKSFAG
+1296 VSIGEQSFAG

-1318 SGLKVIGKEA
+1318 RELEIIGKDA

-1333 SLSSVDLSKTKV
+1333 SLSSVDLSNTAV

-1350 SAFQGSGLTEITL
+1350 SAFQGSGITEITL
-1363 GDVKKIEGRA
+1363 GRVTMIEGSA
-1373 FNGAAALVTI
+1373 FNGAAALVEI
-1383 DLSGVTDIGAHAF
+1383 DLSGVIHIGAYAF

-1401 LLKIDLTDLRT
+1401 LLKIDLTNLRT
-1412 LGDNAFEG
+1412 LGENAFEG
-1420 CTALSEI
+1420 CTALDEI
-1427 ITPASSADFYG
+1427 ATPDTGDFYG

-1444 VAYDKVVAVSD
+1444 VAYGEVVAVSD
-1455 ILDEIAIPEGATAIA
+1455 TAADIVIPAGVTDIAA
-1470 SYAFMG
+1470 YAFMG
-1476 KEKVAKLTIPASV
+1476 KDQDGKDQDGKDQVVTLSVAADFTLDLVDLAKRFPLL
-1489 TTIESGA
+1489 ESI
-1496 FAELT
+1496 
-1501 SLTAVTVDEAN
+1501 TVDAAN

-1527 TELLLVPVKYEGALN
+1527 TELLFIPVKYSGALVVPP
-1542 ILDGVTKLTVAMFDG
+1542 GVTALD
-1557 RADITELT
+1557 
-1565 VPASVTSVQK
+1565 
-1575 GVFGSLAAL
+1575 AAL
-1584 KTLTVPTVGATG
+1584 FEGRTGINALT
-1596 AFCTWFGVDAD
+1596 
-1607 AVPGTLT
+1607 
-1614 SVTVTGAVEEIDF
+1614 
-1627 VQFRADIE
+1627 
-1635 VTLNRLTYK
+1635 
-1644 DGVLVSVPEGI
+1644 
-1655 AEVVVISGATG
+1655 
-1666 MAADAFAK
+1666 
-1674 PEIIIGI
+1674 
-1681 IVPASV
+1681 VPASV
-1687 TAVSEGVLSSLTALE
+1687 TAVSEGVLSPLTALV

-1714 FCTWFGADAAA
+1714 FCTWFGVDAAA

-1735 TGTVTKINFA
+1735 TGAVEAIDFA
-1745 QFGTE
+1745 QFGADI
-1750 LEVTLNRLTY
+1750 EVTLNGLTY
-1760 KDGVLVSVPEGV
+1760 ENGVLVSVPEGV
-1772 GAVVVIPGATGI
+1772 GAVVVISGAKGI
-1784 AAYAFKAPA
+1784 SAGAFKAPA

-1798 DIPVS
+1798 VIPAS
-1803 VTDIADGAFAGMTAL
+1803 VADIADGAFDGMT
-1818 TAITVSV
+1818 
-1825 NNTVYSSVGGVLY
+1825 
-1838 NKAGTELIFVPAM
+1838 
-1851 ATAVNIPA
+1851 
-1859 TVNTIGE
+1859 
-1866 GAFSAT
+1866 
-1872 AALTTITVD
+1872 ALTTITVD
-1881 AANTVYSSVDGVLYD
+1881 AEN
-1896 KAGTT
+1896 
-1901 LIFVP
+1901 
-1906 ARATSVDISA
+1906 
-1916 TVTTIA
+1916 
-1922 DGAFSNAVALAAVN
+1922 GA
-1936 VDEEN
+1936 
-1941 TVYSSVD
+1941 YSSVD
-1948 GVLYNKDG
+1948 GVLYNKDV
-1956 TTLLLVPVKY
+1956 TTLLLVPATKLSAPV
-1966 EDALIIAKGVT
+1966 IIAEGVT
-1977 AIAAGALG
+1977 HIAAGALG
-1985 SDAVTVYSMSTV
+1985 SDAVTVYSRRSIDQGGVTV
-1997 WGIVTAEDGTVT
+1997 EDGTV

-2016 DPYADGDPGEGE
+2016 DPYADGAPPAGE
-2028 YYWRWVG
+2028 YEYWRYIDGV
-2035 DEPVIWEK
+2035 PVIWEKQAEVTE

>member
-49 TPDHLAVFNPTTQAA
+49 TPLRLAVFNPTAQMV

-82 NVETKSDLTGK
+82 KVETKSDLTGK
-93 TVSAAKRYGERL
+93 TVSEAERRGELL

-124 THTVTLTL
+124 KHTVTLTL

-140 GQTKVY
+140 GETEVV
-146 LKDSAI
+146 LKESAI
-152 PTHQVTVNY
+152 PTHLVTVNY
-161 KAAGGEDKAVIKDIK
+161 KVAGGVDKAVAKNIK

-197 VDADGVTQYLAYFD
+197 VDAVGVTQYLAYFD

-230 SPVTLTAFYSPEKKP
+230 SPVTLTAVYSHEKKP
-245 SYTVTYVTAAPKD
+245 YYTVTYVIAAPED
-258 IMWSDGNAPADET
+258 ILWSDGGPAYEED

-341 DAGYAASDLQSL
+341 DADYAASDLQGL

-381 LSEFYANILLDKEGT
+381 LSEFYASILLDKEGT

-406 FDASLSP
+406 FDAALSP

-426 GENAYDVNAKVT
+426 GENAYTVGAEVT

-518 ATNLTYIGANAFG
+518 ASNLTYIGANAFG

-536 SEIRSEDAATSKLSR
+536 SEIRSDAATSKLSR
-551 IEAGAFDGINYDLMN
+551 IEAGAFDGINYDLRK
-566 NGHLIVGNVLVQ
+566 NGHLIVGKVLVL
-578 AATDGSATLDLSKAG
+578 AKTRGGEADLSG
-593 FKYIAGGAF
+593 EQFEYIAGGAF
-602 NDTRLAKVILPDD
+602 SDTNLTRLVLPDD

-620 DGAFAAANPTGEIAI
+620 DGAFAAANPTGDIVI
-635 VAHTSSMEYLG
+635 VAHTTSMEYLG
-646 SDIGLASFSDGIEDN
+646 SDIGLASFSDGSEDN
-661 MLAIG
+661 ILAIG
-666 NALYRYTGD
+666 NALYRYMGN
-675 AESVELVNDG
+675 AKSVELVNNGLDI
-685 QSVTVIAGGAF
+685 TVIAGGAF

-707 TTEGKDI
+707 KNADADI
-714 VYIGEDAFHDNFVA
+714 VYIGEDAFHENFVA

-797 NITVRAKESAADI
+797 NITVRAKKSAADI
-810 GFSAEVSAF
+810 GFAAEVSAF

-824 AIYVEYR
+824 AVYVEYR

-866 LFAVEVVSVSLSTA
+866 MFAVEVASVSLSAA
-880 KVPTVFVTGV
+880 KVPTVFVTDSDG
-890 DDEGVKV
+890 KV

-904 NWGSNGPDTVFKKE
+904 GWGNNSPDTVFGKE
-918 STYSIY
+918 EEKDTYSIY
-924 DAVTARRNDGLTDI
+924 DAVTARRNDGLTDT
-938 EDFVIE
+938 EDFVIAKSE
-944 QSALNAQFDALLSK
+944 LNSQFDALLGEPA
-958 SSTEIAP
+958 TEIAP
-965 DSAKTGVIAFT
+965 DSAKTGIIAFT

-1065 GYDKEADGG
+1065 GYDKQPGSG
-1074 TLVFSYTYA
+1074 KLVFSYTYA

-1088 LTSTGTAELKYTM
+1088 LTSTGTAKLEYTM
-1101 QEPIPTSLTLAD
+1101 QKPRPTELTLAD

-1123 VALGAQVGGLN
+1123 VALGAQVGGLY

-1141 VYDDGLT
+1141 GYNDGLT
-1148 FDTVVPGELLSIT
+1148 SETVVPGELLSIT
-1161 ELSTDRYGEG
+1161 KLSTDSYGAG
-1171 VATVTYEGDF
+1171 VAKVTYNGEF
-1181 AVEDARTIELRYFV
+1181 AGEARTIDLEYFV

-1203 DFVFVDKNGAIVKN
+1203 DFVFVDRNGNIVKN

-1222 YATDTEAFV
+1222 YATDTDAFV

-1244 WLGAETSAKRL
+1244 WLGKDTSAKRL

-1281 AGGNNITYIYIPSSV
+1281 AGGNNIIYIYIPSSV
-1296 VSIGEKSFAG
+1296 VSIGARSFVDAS
-1306 ATSLRELDLRDA
+1306 SLRELDLRHA

-1333 SLSSVDLSKTKV
+1333 SLSSVDLTNTAV

-1350 SAFQGSGLTEITL
+1350 SAFQGSGLDNVTL
-1363 GDVKKIEGRA
+1363 GGVKKIEGSA
-1373 FNGAAALVTI
+1373 FNSAKKLVNI
-1383 DLSGVTDIGAHAF
+1383 DLSRVIDIGAYAF
-1396 QDCAA
+1396 EDCAA
-1401 LLKIDLTDLRT
+1401 LLGIDLTSLRT
-1412 LGDNAFEG
+1412 LGGNAFEG
-1420 CTALSEI
+1420 CTALDEI
-1427 ITPASSADFYG
+1427 VTPVAGDFYG
-1438 GEGGVL
+1438 GNGGVL
-1444 VAYDKVVAVSD
+1444 VAYGEVVAVSD
-1455 ILDEIAIPEGATAIA
+1455 TATDIVIPAGVTDIAD
-1470 SYAFMG
+1470 YAFEG
-1476 KEKVAKLTIPASV
+1476 KDQVVTLSVAADFTLDLVDLAKRFPLLKAITV
-1489 TTIESGA
+1489 ESG
-1496 FAELT
+1496 
-1501 SLTAVTVDEAN
+1501 N
-1512 TVYSSTSG
+1512 TNYLSDAG
-1520 VLYNKAG
+1520 ALYNATG
-1527 TELLLVPVKYEGALN
+1527 TELLFIPVKYPGALVVRE
-1542 ILDGVTKLTVAMFDG
+1542 GVTALDSALFEGRTGINALT
-1557 RADITELT
+1557 
-1565 VPASVTSVQK
+1565 
-1575 GVFGSLAAL
+1575 
-1584 KTLTVPTVGATG
+1584 
-1596 AFCTWFGVDAD
+1596 
-1607 AVPGTLT
+1607 
-1614 SVTVTGAVEEIDF
+1614 
-1627 VQFRADIE
+1627 
-1635 VTLNRLTYK
+1635 
-1644 DGVLVSVPEGI
+1644 
-1655 AEVVVISGATG
+1655 
-1666 MAADAFAK
+1666 
-1674 PEIIIGI
+1674 
-1681 IVPASV
+1681 VPASV
-1687 TAVSEGVLSSLTALE
+1687 TAVSEGVLSPLTALV

-1735 TGTVTKINFA
+1735 TGAVEAVDFA
-1745 QFGTE
+1745 QFGADI
-1750 LEVTLNRLTY
+1750 EVTLNGLTY
-1760 KDGVLVSVPEGV
+1760 KDGALVSVPEGI
-1772 GAVVVIPGATGI
+1772 AEIVVISGATGI
-1784 AAYAFKAPA
+1784 AADAFKAPA

-1798 DIPVS
+1798 DIPAS

-1818 TAITVSV
+1818 TAITV
-1825 NNTVYSSVGGVLY
+1825 NAEN
-1838 NKAGTELIFVPAM
+1838 
-1851 ATAVNIPA
+1851 
-1859 TVNTIGE
+1859 
-1866 GAFSAT
+1866 GA
-1872 AALTTITVD
+1872 
-1881 AANTVYSSVDGVLYD
+1881 YSSVDGVLYD

-1901 LIFVP
+1901 L
-1906 ARATSVDISA
+1906 
-1916 TVTTIA
+1916 
-1922 DGAFSNAVALAAVN
+1922 
-1936 VDEEN
+1936 
-1941 TVYSSVD
+1941 
-1948 GVLYNKDG
+1948 
-1956 TTLLLVPVKY
+1956 LLVPATKLSAPV
-1966 EDALIIAKGVT
+1966 IIAAVVT
-1977 AIAAGALG
+1977 NIAAGALG
-1985 SDAVTVYSMSTV
+1985 SDPVTVYSWSTEWNSV
-1997 WGIVTAEDGTVT
+1997 VAEDTTTVT
-2009 VAYYSEN
+2009 VAYYSAD
-2016 DPYADGDPGEGE
+2016 DPYADGEAPEGV
-2028 YYWRWVG
+2028 YWHEVEG
-2035 DEPVIWEK
+2035 KLEIWEKQPEVTE

>member
-49 TPDHLAVFNPTTQAA
+49 TPVRLRVLNPTSQMA

-82 NVETKSDLTGK
+82 KVETKSDLTGK
-93 TVSAAKRYGERL
+93 TVSEAERYGERL

-140 GQTKVY
+140 GATKVY
-146 LKDSAI
+146 LKESAI
-152 PTHQVTVNY
+152 PTHLVTVEY
-161 KAAGGEDKAVIKDIK
+161 KVAGGVDKAVAKNIK

-197 VDADGVTQYLAYFD
+197 VDAVGVTQYLAYFD
-211 IAGQDANFAP
+211 IAGQDANFSP

-230 SPVTLTAFYSPEKKP
+230 SPVTLTAVYSPEKKP
-245 SYTVTYVTAAPKD
+245 SYTVTYVTAAPED
-258 IMWSDGNAPADET
+258 IIWSDGNLGADKEY

-283 IRNNPEFRSDNYTL
+283 IRNDPVFRSANYTL

-353 SAVKTESVFDASGK
+353 SEVKTESVFDASGK

-381 LSEFYANILLDKEGT
+381 LSEFYASILLDKEGT
-396 DVLTVPLTVL
+396 AVLTVPLTVL

-426 GENAYDVNAKVT
+426 GENAYTVGAAVT

-518 ATNLTYIGANAFG
+518 ASNLTYIGANAFG

-536 SEIRSEDAATSKLSR
+536 SDIRSDPETSKLSR
-551 IEAGAFDGINYDLMN
+551 IEAGAFDGINYDLRK
-566 NGHLIVGNVLVQ
+566 NGHLIVGKVLVL
-578 AATDGSATLDLSKAG
+578 AKTRGGEADLSGEK
-593 FKYIAGGAF
+593 FEYIAGGAF
-602 NDTRLAKVILPDD
+602 SDTNLTKLTLPDG
-615 LRGIA
+615 LKGIA
-620 DGAFAAANPTGEIAI
+620 DGAFAAANPTGDIVI
-635 VAHTSSMEYLG
+635 VAHTTSMEYLG
-646 SDIGLASFSDGIEDN
+646 SDIGLASFSDGSEDN

-666 NALYRYTGD
+666 NALYRYMGND
-675 AESVELVNDG
+675 ASVTLVNNGLDI
-685 QSVTVIAGGAF
+685 TVIAGGAF
-696 ADSPSVTELVK
+696 ADSPSVIKLVK

-714 VYIGEDAFHDNFVA
+714 VYIGEDAFHENFVKE
-728 AHTDEN
+728 HTDEN

-778 SGSALEHIK
+778 SRSVPSGAELDELEHIKIK

-797 NITVRAKESAADI
+797 NITVRAKESAANI
-810 GFSAEVSAF
+810 RFAAEVSAF

-824 AIYVEYR
+824 AVYVEYR

-854 SAMWQWLEEEDK
+854 SAMWQWLEEENK
-866 LFAVEVVSVSLSTA
+866 MFAVEVASVSLSTA
-880 KVPTVFVTGV
+880 KVPTVFVTDFVTDSDGERV
-890 DDEGVKV
+890 EV

-904 NWGSNGPDTVFKKE
+904 GWGSNSPDTVFKE
-918 STYSIY
+918 GDTYSIY

-938 EDFVIE
+938 EDFVIAKSE
-944 QSALNAQFDALLSK
+944 LNAQFETLLGE
-958 SSTEIAP
+958 SSAEIAP

-986 IPDSAPAGTLAVSVY
+986 IPDSAPKGTLAVSVY
-1001 PGIASIGIL
+1001 PGIASIDIQNEAGESTENVIL
-1010 NEEGKPT
+1010 Y
-1017 ESVLLFTSYSD
+1017 TSYSD

-1065 GYDKEADGG
+1065 GYDKGSDGG

-1088 LTSTGTAELKYTM
+1088 LTSTGTARLAYTM
-1101 QEPIPTSLTLAD
+1101 QEPIPTELTLAD
-1113 DVAVDDKGFH
+1113 DVAVDDEGRFH
-1123 VALGAQVGGLN
+1123 VALGAQVGGLD

-1141 VYDDGLT
+1141 GYNDGLT
-1148 FDTVVPGELLSIT
+1148 SKTVVPGELLSIT

-1171 VATVTYEGDF
+1171 EAKVTYNGEFEG
-1181 AVEDARTIELRYFV
+1181 EARMIKLKYFV

-1203 DFVFVDKNGAIVKN
+1203 DFVFVDKGGNIVKN

-1222 YATDTEAFV
+1222 YATDTDAFV

-1244 WLGAETSAKRL
+1244 WLREDTSAKRL

-1269 VTHIVNGAFGAA
+1269 VTHIVNGAFSAA
-1281 AGGNNITYIYIPSSV
+1281 AGGNNITYIYIPSRV
-1296 VSIGEKSFAG
+1296 VSIGERSFVDAS
-1306 ATSLRELDLRDA
+1306 SLRELDLRHA

-1333 SLSSVDLSKTKV
+1333 SLSSVDLTNTAV

-1350 SAFQGSGLTEITL
+1350 SAFQGSGLNNVTL
-1363 GDVKKIEGRA
+1363 GDVKKIESSA
-1373 FNGAAALVTI
+1373 FNGAKALVNI
-1383 DLSGVTDIGAHAF
+1383 DLSRVTDIGAYAF
-1396 QDCAA
+1396 EDCAA
-1401 LLKIDLTDLRT
+1401 LLGIDLRSLRT

-1420 CTALSEI
+1420 CTALSVI
-1427 ITPASSADFYG
+1427 VTPVAGDFTGDFYG
-1438 GEGGVL
+1438 GDGGVL
-1444 VAYDKVVAVSD
+1444 VAYDKVVAVSN
-1455 ILDEIAIPEGATAIA
+1455 ILDEIALPEGATAIA

-1496 FAELT
+1496 FADLT

-1527 TELLLVPVKYEGALN
+1527 TELLLVPVKYEGALK
-1542 ILDGVTKLTVAMFDG
+1542 ILDGVTELTVAMFDG
-1557 RADITELT
+1557 RADITELI

-1614 SVTVTGAVEEIDF
+1614 SVTVTGTVEAVDF
-1627 VQFRADIE
+1627 AEFRADIE
-1635 VTLNRLTYK
+1635 VTLNGLAYRG
-1644 DGVLVSVPEGI
+1644 GVLVSVPEGI
-1655 AEVVVISGATG
+1655 AEVIVISGATG
-1666 MAADAFAK
+1666 IAAGAFAE
-1674 PEIIIGI
+1674 PETIIAIS
-1681 IVPASV
+1681 VPASV
-1687 TAVSEGVLSSLTALE
+1687 TSIEDVKFTGMTSLEAVDVAAGNDAYASVNGVLYNTPTTELLFIPVKYQGALEVKSGVRSLTAAMFDGRAGITA
-1702 SLTVPTVGATGE
+1702 LT
-1714 FCTWFGADAAA
+1714 
-1725 VPGTLTSVTV
+1725 
-1735 TGTVTKINFA
+1735 
-1745 QFGTE
+1745 
-1750 LEVTLNRLTY
+1750 
-1760 KDGVLVSVPEGV
+1760 
-1772 GAVVVIPGATGI
+1772 
-1784 AAYAFKAPA
+1784 
-1793 GVKSV
+1793 
-1798 DIPVS
+1798 IPVS
-1803 VTDIADGAFAGMTAL
+1803 VSTIENGAFDSLVVLESITVNDQNSNYMSLSGVLYNRAGTNVIFVPARVTSVDISEVVTTIADGAFSTATAL
-1818 TAITVSV
+1818 VAV
-1825 NNTVYSSVGGVLY
+1825 NVDAANTVYSSVGGVLY
-1838 NKAGTELIFVPAM
+1838 DKFVTELIFVPA
-1851 ATAVNIPA
+1851 AKLADPVI
-1859 TVNTIGE
+1859 
-1866 GAFSAT
+1866 
-1872 AALTTITVD
+1872 
-1881 AANTVYSSVDGVLYD
+1881 
-1896 KAGTT
+1896 
-1901 LIFVP
+1901 
-1906 ARATSVDISA
+1906 
-1916 TVTTIA
+1916 IA
-1922 DGAFSNAVALAAVN
+1922 DGVES
-1936 VDEEN
+1936 
-1941 TVYSSVD
+1941 
-1948 GVLYNKDG
+1948 
-1956 TTLLLVPVKY
+1956 
-1966 EDALIIAKGVT
+1966 
-1977 AIAAGALG
+1977 IAAGALG
-1985 SDAVTVYSMSTV
+1985 SDEITVYSRSTAQ
-1997 WGIVTAEDGTVT
+1997 GSVTADPTVT
-2009 VAYYSEN
+2009 VAYYSAD
-2016 DPYADGDPGEGE
+2016 DPYAGGAAPEGVFWHE
-2028 YYWRWVG
+2028 VEG
-2035 DEPVIWEK
+2035 KPVIWEKQPEVTE

>member
-49 TPDHLAVFNPTTQAA
+49 TPVRLRVLNPTNQMA

-82 NVETKSDLTGK
+82 KVETKSDLTGK
-93 TVSAAKRYGERL
+93 TVSEAERYGERL

-124 THTVTLTL
+124 KHIVTLTL

-140 GQTKVY
+140 GETEVV

-152 PTHQVTVNY
+152 PTHPVTVNY
-161 KAAGGEDKAVIKDIK
+161 KAAGGVDRVVAKDIK

-189 KFGISSSY
+189 KFEISSSY

-211 IAGQDANFAP
+211 IEGQDANFAP

-230 SPVTLTAFYSPEKKP
+230 SPVTLTAFYSPKKKP
-245 SYTVTYVTAAPKD
+245 SYTVTYVTAAPED
-258 IMWSDGNAPADET
+258 IIWSDGNRADEEY

-283 IRNNPEFRSDNYTL
+283 IRNNPVFRSDNYTL

-353 SAVKTESVFDASGK
+353 SEVKTESVFDASGK

-381 LSEFYANILLDKEGT
+381 LSEFYASILLDKEGT
-396 DVLTVPLTVL
+396 AVLTVPLTVL
-406 FDASLSP
+406 FNASLSP
-413 LVRSGYELDGIYN
+413 IVRSGYELDGIYN
-426 GENAYDVNAKVT
+426 GENAYDVSAKVT

-489 AEYKGLPVT
+489 ADYKGLPVT

-518 ATNLTYIGANAFG
+518 ASNLTYIGANAFG

-536 SEIRSEDAATSKLSR
+536 SDIMSDPETSKLSR
-551 IEAGAFDGINYDLMN
+551 IEAGAFDGINYDLMKK
-566 NGHLIVGNVLVQ
+566 HLIVGKVLVL
-578 AATDGSATLDLSKAG
+578 AKTSGGVVDLSGEK
-593 FKYIAGGAF
+593 FEYIAGGAF
-602 NDTRLAKVILPDD
+602 SDTNLTKLTLPDG
-615 LRGIA
+615 LKGIA
-620 DGAFAAANPTGEIAI
+620 DGAFAAANPTGEIEI
-635 VAHTSSMEYLG
+635 VAHTTSMEYLG
-646 SDIGLASFSDGIEDN
+646 SDIGLASFSDGSEDN

-666 NALYRYTGD
+666 NALYRYMGND
-675 AESVELVNDG
+675 ASVTLVNNGLDI
-685 QSVTVIAGGAF
+685 TVIAGGAF

-714 VYIGEDAFHDNFVA
+714 VYIGEDAFHENFVA
-728 AHTDEN
+728 AHTDAN

-778 SGSALEHIK
+778 SGSALKHVK

-810 GFSAEVSAF
+810 GFAAEVSAF

-845 ALYDSLVND
+845 ALYKSLVND
-854 SAMWQWLEEEDK
+854 SANSAMWQWLEEEDK

-904 NWGSNGPDTVFKKE
+904 NWGSNSPDTVFKKE

-924 DAVTARRNDGLTDI
+924 DAVSARRNDGLTDT
-938 EDFVIE
+938 EDFVIK
-944 QSALNAQFDALLSK
+944 QSELNAQFETLLSEPA
-958 SSTEIAP
+958 TEIAP
-965 DSAKTGVIAFT
+965 DSAKSGIIKFT
-976 AKDSTIPADL
+976 AEHSTIPADL
-986 IPDSAPAGTLAVSVY
+986 IPASAPVGTLAVSVY
-1001 PGIASIGIL
+1001 PGIESIDIL
-1010 NEEGKPT
+1010 NADGEST
-1017 ESVLLFTSYSD
+1017 EQVSLFTSYSD

-1037 DFTAVVTYTNGAE
+1037 DFTAVVNYTNGAE
-1050 TRHVFSKSGTSITMA
+1050 TRHVFSKSGTSITME
-1065 GYDKEADGG
+1065 GYDQQPGSG

-1088 LTSTGTAELKYTM
+1088 LTSTCTAELAYTM
-1101 QEPIPTSLTLAD
+1101 QEPAPNELGLAD
-1113 DVAVDDKGFH
+1113 DVAVDDEGRFH

-1141 VYDDGLT
+1141 DYTDGLT
-1148 FDTVVPGELLSIT
+1148 SETVVPGELLSIT

-1171 VATVTYEGDF
+1171 VAKVTYKGDF
-1181 AVEDARTIELRYFV
+1181 AEDAERTIELKYFV
-1195 DASPQSYF
+1195 DASPQDYF
-1203 DFVFVDKNGAIVKN
+1203 DFVFVDKGGNIVKN

-1222 YATDTEAFV
+1222 YATDTDAFV
-1231 LPAGYENYTVAVY
+1231 LPTGYENYTVAVY
-1244 WLGAETSAKRL
+1244 WLREDTSAKRL

-1269 VTHIVNGAFGAA
+1269 VTHIVNGAFSAA

-1296 VSIGEKSFAG
+1296 VSIGARSFVDAS
-1306 ATSLRELDLRDA
+1306 SLRELDLRDA
-1318 SGLKVIGKEA
+1318 RGLKFIGKEA

-1333 SLSSVDLSKTKV
+1333 SLDSVDLSNTAV

-1350 SAFQGSGLTEITL
+1350 SAFQGSERLTNVTL
-1363 GDVKKIEGRA
+1363 GGVKKIEGRA
-1373 FNGAAALVTI
+1373 FNGAKALEGI
-1383 DLSGVTDIGAHAF
+1383 DLSGVTHIGAYAF
-1396 QDCAA
+1396 EDCAA
-1401 LLKIDLTDLRT
+1401 LLGIDLRSLRT
-1412 LGDNAFEG
+1412 LGGNAFEG

-1427 ITPASSADFYG
+1427 VTPVAGDFYG
-1438 GEGGVL
+1438 GNGGVL
-1444 VAYDKVVAVSD
+1444 VAYCEVVAVSD
-1455 ILDEIAIPEGATAIA
+1455 TATDIVIPAGVTAIA
-1470 SYAFMG
+1470 DYAFYG
-1476 KEKVAKLTIPASV
+1476 KDQDGKDQDGKDQVVTLSVAADFTLDLVDLAKRFPLLESITV
-1489 TTIESGA
+1489 ESGNPKY
-1496 FAELT
+1496 L
-1501 SLTAVTVDEAN
+1501 SN
-1512 TVYSSTSG
+1512 TG
-1520 VLYNKAG
+1520 ALYNAAG
-1527 TELLLVPVKYEGALN
+1527 TELLLVPVKYSGALVV
-1542 ILDGVTKLTVAMFDG
+1542 LEGVTALDAALFEG
-1557 RADITELT
+1557 RTGINALT
-1565 VPASVTSVQK
+1565 VPASVTAVSE
-1575 GVFGSLAAL
+1575 GVLSPLVAL

-1614 SVTVTGAVEEIDF
+1614 SVTVTGIVEAVDF
-1627 VQFRADIE
+1627 AEFRADIE
-1635 VTLNRLTYK
+1635 VTLNGLTYK

-1655 AEVVVISGATG
+1655 AEVIVISGA
-1666 MAADAFAK
+1666 K
-1674 PEIIIGI
+1674 
-1681 IVPASV
+1681 
-1687 TAVSEGVLSSLTALE
+1687 
-1702 SLTVPTVGATGE
+1702 
-1714 FCTWFGADAAA
+1714 
-1725 VPGTLTSVTV
+1725 
-1735 TGTVTKINFA
+1735 
-1745 QFGTE
+1745 
-1750 LEVTLNRLTY
+1750 
-1760 KDGVLVSVPEGV
+1760 
-1772 GAVVVIPGATGI
+1772 GI
-1784 AAYAFKAPA
+1784 AAGAFEAPA

-1798 DIPVS
+1798 DIPAS
-1803 VTDIADGAFAGMTAL
+1803 VADIADGAFAGMTAL
-1818 TAITVSV
+1818 TAITVA
-1825 NNTVYSSVGGVLY
+1825 
-1838 NKAGTELIFVPAM
+1838 AG
-1851 ATAVNIPA
+1851 N
-1859 TVNTIGE
+1859 
-1866 GAFSAT
+1866 GA
-1872 AALTTITVD
+1872 
-1881 AANTVYSSVDGVLYD
+1881 YSSVDGVLYD

-1901 LIFVP
+1901 L
-1906 ARATSVDISA
+1906 
-1916 TVTTIA
+1916 
-1922 DGAFSNAVALAAVN
+1922 
-1936 VDEEN
+1936 
-1941 TVYSSVD
+1941 
-1948 GVLYNKDG
+1948 
-1956 TTLLLVPVKY
+1956 LLVPATKLSAPV
-1966 EDALIIAKGVT
+1966 IIAAGVKS
-1977 AIAAGALG
+1977 IAAGALG
-1985 SDAVTVYSMSTV
+1985 NNAVTVYSRSTAQGSV
-1997 WGIVTAEDGTVT
+1997 NADDPTVT
-2009 VAYYSEN
+2009 VAYYSAD
-2016 DPYADGDPGEGE
+2016 DPYAEGAAPE
-2028 YYWRWVG
+2028 GAYWHD
-2035 DEPVIWEK
+2035 DEGVPVLWEKQPEVTE